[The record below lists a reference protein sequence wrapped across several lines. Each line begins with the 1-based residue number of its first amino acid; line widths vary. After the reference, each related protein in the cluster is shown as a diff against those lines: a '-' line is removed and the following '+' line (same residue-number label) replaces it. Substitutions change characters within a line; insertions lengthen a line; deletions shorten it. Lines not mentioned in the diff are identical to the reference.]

1 MAGNEIIY
9 TIGFEANTQNVA
21 KQLETVQASLDKIT
35 QFKFNKAVLG
45 DFNSELVKSVQ
56 SAANLKSMLKQ
67 ATDVKTGKLNLT
79 QFRESIERSGKSIKD
94 YAKDMAALGP
104 EGQQAFLQIANAV
117 SASNAPLIQSTK
129 LMNSFWNSLK
139 RTAQFQISTSVYRT
153 LVGGLSSA
161 YRYAQNLNNSLND
174 IRIVTGQSADQMEK
188 FAKKANTAAKELRT
202 TTTDYTNASLIFY
215 QQGLSDEAVKERT
228 DTTIKMANVTK
239 DSAEEVSSYMTAIWN
254 NFDDGSRSLESYADT
269 ITALGAATA
278 SSSAEIAA
286 GLEKFASVAD
296 QIGLS
301 YNYATSALATV
312 VAQTRQSE
320 DVVGTAFKT
329 IFARIQGLNLGE
341 TQEDGTT
348 LNQYSEA
355 LSKVGVNIKDTMG
368 QVKDMDT
375 ILDETGAKWQAL
387 AKDQRIALAQA
398 VAGTRQYTQF
408 MALMDN
414 WDIFKE
420 NLATA
425 ENAEGSLQQQADTF
439 AESWDAARKKVQAS
453 MEGLYDSILDDK
465 FFIDIT
471 NAVAG
476 LISMIQK
483 FTDSLGGMKGVV
495 AGLTALFTTV
505 FKDKIASS
513 ISYASNAMKQLVTDI
528 RGKNNQTK
536 QTFVDEAVNMMG
548 NSAKLDQGEIFSRQ
562 TANMNKL
569 NELANKLSTAD
580 YERLKN
586 QVSLIAELEK
596 QQLIYQEQLE
606 THEKDLQVS
615 KEQYDTLLY
624 SSRNRY
630 GQRADKKGHINLN
643 NDITGTKEIVEDLQ
657 KGQGNNI
664 LQSNNN
670 INLTDLPALMRENSI
685 RQELNKAYR
694 EYNSQKAILDNQLSR
709 EIISQEQYNAELG
722 NQEKILN
729 QTNEAFSMYT
739 TSRITAQSTTELA
752 TLSEEQF
759 STILHKVSQ
768 VEREYGIETNEL
780 IILLQQLRSAEGER
794 AAQLRNQVKIVEERI
809 NREIQYKNSLKATEE
824 AVKSGMGMTNLI
836 SNMSAYYMALTQII
850 STLKIM
856 KDDTAD
862 VSSKIAAFSALI
874 MFSAVPAIKAFMG
887 TLSLIKKLKAGEGLA
902 TALEGLLGV
911 GGGAS
916 LIMALPYLI
925 AIATVLGTIYAIY
938 KAFHKERDNLK
949 DIQKNISNL
958 STQIEEAKNK
968 SEELKNSI
976 SSWEEAR
983 DSIDN
988 LTEGTQ
994 AFVEA
999 LQSAN
1004 DQALALLQDNPDL
1017 WEYMYTDKKGRISF
1031 KEEGL
1036 EKVQKDSVKALN
1048 AMQRMK
1054 LGAQQVETNQKIKA
1068 KAEEIETIPEKINKL
1083 SASANDIRNSSSIV
1097 DQIAN
1102 TSGQVSEEDVI
1113 KTLGKERFE
1122 KSAEEIREYL
1132 TLINQRNKQL
1142 DEYSSLIANSYLS
1155 DNNDIFEQSSEA
1167 EQNYISKKISRKSQN
1182 QIKGATSRLNAKY
1195 KNDDD
1200 LIARFKEEY
1209 GDNIDTSQL
1218 TRENM
1223 LSELA
1228 NKEVYSGD
1236 NINKQIEKLQKAAEG
1251 LQQASKDLGL
1261 SENTLLQAASGD
1273 VSELADTVGTTLPSK
1288 IKDLEKGV
1296 KDALKDE
1303 ITPEIEDIFNNY
1315 DPTQVINNIMTQMSS
1330 AFDAGSAA
1338 IYDFLNNGVFSDENI
1353 AALKEKF
1360 QGIFDFSN
1368 FDNMTN
1374 YEKIESIG
1382 EAQEISINK
1391 RKEALNDYEK
1401 SLNKDYE
1408 EVNKKKNLISD
1419 QVGKDSKA
1427 LDKYTDKLNEIQ
1439 KTLDRI
1445 PKLEEQLG
1453 MKSLISNLQKAT
1465 AHLKSFDNI
1474 AEKISKKGV
1483 IQAEDVADILN
1494 EFPELAAHMTPEIEK
1509 GIVKLDAAG
1518 MKLLQDQKDGNKQII
1533 EENSKGLQE
1542 RIAQE
1547 QEYYLAVSEYIGS
1560 LQAQD
1565 DAKTQH
1571 NISNM
1576 SSAVQSAYEYF
1587 GNELQEDLDKN
1598 LLEQQRS
1605 SDTALEQ
1612 IADANSIGLAAEQQ
1626 GQRSVDA
1633 WNSAFETTASNSYE
1647 MAKTVQQNYTN
1658 MSIPGGQ
1665 LSNSYGGKASKVTT
1679 GEDSSF
1685 NAGKQTDEYKAESR
1699 EQLLERSAYT
1709 SLSAKIND
1717 PKHAHDVLT
1726 PAELAYMRKMPGYE
1740 NLPEGTEVIDLIQ
1753 IKGLNQTVADVNA
1766 AAALAEPGNKKNGG
1780 GGKDSK
1786 GKSDNSKTPDR
1797 IDKKELEHYTEV
1809 NKLLE
1814 RQDDLLSELDTQISR
1829 TFGLKQIDEYEEKI
1843 KGINK
1848 QIDLLDRKTKEA
1860 KGWVKQ
1866 DLADLKE
1873 YQDEMKFTG
1882 LTDLIKIDDKNNIVN
1897 KEEALKTITD
1907 AYNDIVKQFNAKVA
1921 KGEKESDDNPWKFKF
1936 FGKLVTPEEAEK
1948 AYSYF
1953 SDVLGKVE
1961 EDLDVVHQN
1970 ELDRLEALRNK
1981 ADAVLEQVMVRLNT
1995 YKDVKGL
2002 YDTAN
2007 ELGKKIAEAVGS
2019 SLDHELK
2026 SIKLDLGDITT
2037 YGNIKLANNP
2047 LNRNLQEVNEI
2058 RDTYNNLISKMDM
2071 GEISTATFKDKLQE
2085 ISDEAGSTADTL
2097 LGYLELLE
2105 NGVKNVVDDA
2115 KERFESFTSQLEHNS
2130 TILDSAKEI
2139 MELEGLTYK
2148 TSKGYSTIA
2157 KLSQEQVNASVAQAK
2172 LNKQYYEE
2180 MRDAVDKVEAELA
2193 KATEGTEQY
2202 DILKAN
2208 RDALL
2213 EEMNSAQE
2221 AMLSSAQEAMNAAKD
2236 FYTTQIEKAAYE
2248 FGQAVSG
2255 DLGLDLLAQKYQD
2268 YTTIEEEYYD
2278 KVNESY
2284 QINQWNL
2291 KLEKLIDETKT
2302 SAHAKELKNLQDE
2315 IEIRKENNKLNQYD
2329 VTILEKKLA
2338 MLQAQQALEDA
2349 ENAKNSVRLVRD
2361 DQGNWNYQFT
2371 ADQGAIDDAQSQ
2383 YNQAMNDWYNT
2394 AKDQVKNISN
2404 EIVNMK
2410 KEASDAVKEI
2420 YDDLTLTS
2428 EEREAKLEEIRQYY
2442 NERAKYLYAEQK
2454 EAIADMNEA
2463 GSISIDDFSNNYA
2476 EDLIDMAD
2484 NLENFKSNFKNY
2496 FNDCEDALDDYNDT
2510 VDDIA
2515 DESGTNF
2522 KDLKTTIDDVSSSTE
2537 KVQKAGE
2544 SAISSMMRQINSM
2557 IDYTNQWSSMADE
2570 IIRACNAL
2578 NDYQNMAADKANEL
2592 SGNVLGT
2599 EDKGEE
2605 DYAREA
2611 LAAARQG
2618 DATLAFK
2625 QLANR
2630 EAKTGEKNS
2639 DSLVNLIK
2647 AVLSGD
2653 VTAEVIADSVV
2664 REKRKIRDSELS
2676 MFDTGG
2682 YTGDFQSAEGRLA
2695 VLHSKELVLNAD
2707 DTKNILTAVEG
2718 IRTLSPTLLS
2728 TIEKAIDNNSL
2739 IRTDLINGISGK
2751 GTSGGEKVV
2760 QQTVAINATFP
2771 NVSNSSEI
2779 EEALN
2784 NLTNQA
2790 IQYSTND

>member
-1 MAGNEIIY
+1 M
-9 TIGFEANTQNVA
+9 
-21 KQLETVQASLDKIT
+21 
-35 QFKFNKAVLG
+35 
-45 DFNSELVKSVQ
+45 
-56 SAANLKSMLKQ
+56 
-67 ATDVKTGKLNLT
+67 
-79 QFRESIERSGKSIKD
+79 
-94 YAKDMAALGP
+94 
-104 EGQQAFLQIANAV
+104 
-117 SASNAPLIQSTK
+117 
-129 LMNSFWNSLK
+129 
-139 RTAQFQISTSVYRT
+139 
-153 LVGGLSSA
+153 
-161 YRYAQNLNNSLND
+161 
-174 IRIVTGQSADQMEK
+174 
-188 FAKKANTAAKELRT
+188 
-202 TTTDYTNASLIFY
+202 
-215 QQGLSDEAVKERT
+215 
-228 DTTIKMANVTK
+228 
-239 DSAEEVSSYMTAIWN
+239 
-254 NFDDGSRSLESYADT
+254 
-269 ITALGAATA
+269 
-278 SSSAEIAA
+278 
-286 GLEKFASVAD
+286 
-296 QIGLS
+296 
-301 YNYATSALATV
+301 
-312 VAQTRQSE
+312 
-320 DVVGTAFKT
+320 
-329 IFARIQGLNLGE
+329 
-341 TQEDGTT
+341 
-348 LNQYSEA
+348 
-355 LSKVGVNIKDTMG
+355 
-368 QVKDMDT
+368 
-375 ILDETGAKWQAL
+375 
-387 AKDQRIALAQA
+387 
-398 VAGTRQYTQF
+398 
-408 MALMDN
+408 
-414 WDIFKE
+414 
-420 NLATA
+420 
-425 ENAEGSLQQQADTF
+425 
-439 AESWDAARKKVQAS
+439 
-453 MEGLYDSILDDK
+453 
-465 FFIDIT
+465 
-471 NAVAG
+471 
-476 LISMIQK
+476 
-483 FTDSLGGMKGVV
+483 
-495 AGLTALFTTV
+495 
-505 FKDKIASS
+505 
-513 ISYASNAMKQLVTDI
+513 
-528 RGKNNQTK
+528 
-536 QTFVDEAVNMMG
+536 
-548 NSAKLDQGEIFSRQ
+548 
-562 TANMNKL
+562 
-569 NELANKLSTAD
+569 LAN
-580 YERLKN
+580 E
-586 QVSLIAELEK
+586 
-596 QQLIYQEQLE
+596 
-606 THEKDLQVS
+606 
-615 KEQYDTLLY
+615 
-624 SSRNRY
+624 
-630 GQRADKKGHINLN
+630 
-643 NDITGTKEIVEDLQ
+643 
-657 KGQGNNI
+657 
-664 LQSNNN
+664 
-670 INLTDLPALMRENSI
+670 
-685 RQELNKAYR
+685 
-694 EYNSQKAILDNQLSR
+694 
-709 EIISQEQYNAELG
+709 
-722 NQEKILN
+722 
-729 QTNEAFSMYT
+729 
-739 TSRITAQSTTELA
+739 
-752 TLSEEQF
+752 
-759 STILHKVSQ
+759 
-768 VEREYGIETNEL
+768 
-780 IILLQQLRSAEGER
+780 
-794 AAQLRNQVKIVEERI
+794 
-809 NREIQYKNSLKATEE
+809 
-824 AVKSGMGMTNLI
+824 
-836 SNMSAYYMALTQII
+836 
-850 STLKIM
+850 
-856 KDDTAD
+856 
-862 VSSKIAAFSALI
+862 
-874 MFSAVPAIKAFMG
+874 
-887 TLSLIKKLKAGEGLA
+887 
-902 TALEGLLGV
+902 
-911 GGGAS
+911 
-916 LIMALPYLI
+916 
-925 AIATVLGTIYAIY
+925 
-938 KAFHKERDNLK
+938 
-949 DIQKNISNL
+949 
-958 STQIEEAKNK
+958 
-968 SEELKNSI
+968 
-976 SSWEEAR
+976 
-983 DSIDN
+983 
-988 LTEGTQ
+988 
-994 AFVEA
+994 
-999 LQSAN
+999 
-1004 DQALALLQDNPDL
+1004 
-1017 WEYMYTDKKGRISF
+1017 
-1031 KEEGL
+1031 
-1036 EKVQKDSVKALN
+1036 
-1048 AMQRMK
+1048 
-1054 LGAQQVETNQKIKA
+1054 
-1068 KAEEIETIPEKINKL
+1068 
-1083 SASANDIRNSSSIV
+1083 
-1097 DQIAN
+1097 
-1102 TSGQVSEEDVI
+1102 
-1113 KTLGKERFE
+1113 
-1122 KSAEEIREYL
+1122 
-1132 TLINQRNKQL
+1132 
-1142 DEYSSLIANSYLS
+1142 
-1155 DNNDIFEQSSEA
+1155 
-1167 EQNYISKKISRKSQN
+1167 
-1182 QIKGATSRLNAKY
+1182 
-1195 KNDDD
+1195 
-1200 LIARFKEEY
+1200 
-1209 GDNIDTSQL
+1209 
-1218 TRENM
+1218 
-1223 LSELA
+1223 
-1228 NKEVYSGD
+1228 EVYSGD
-1236 NINKQIEKLQKAAEG
+1236 DINKQVEDLQKAAEG
-1251 LQQASKDLGL
+1251 LQQASKELGL

-1273 VSELADTVGTTLPSK
+1273 VSELADAVGTTLPSK

-1296 KDALKDE
+1296 KDALGEDN

-1315 DPTQVINNIMTQMSS
+1315 DPTQVINNIISQSS
-1330 AFDAGSAA
+1330 AAFDTASAA
-1338 IYDFLNNGVFSDENI
+1338 IYDFLDNGVFSDEHI

-1368 FDNMTN
+1368 FEDLST
-1374 YEKIESIG
+1374 YDKIEAIG
-1382 EAQEISINK
+1382 DAQEAAITKQQEAIDDYKKSYQSLFNEQIS
-1391 RKEALNDYEK
+1391 K
-1401 SLNKDYE
+1401 SQAAFGKGDL
-1408 EVNKKKNLISD
+1408 D
-1419 QVGKDSKA
+1419 QVKKIKSSI
-1427 LDKYTDKLNEIQ
+1427 ESMQ
-1439 KTLDRI
+1439 KTLNNLPTLED
-1445 PKLEEQLG
+1445 KLKTDKAQ
-1453 MKSLISNLQKAT
+1453 KNLEKAV
-1465 AHLKSFDNI
+1465 AHLKSWDNVV
-1474 AEKISKKGV
+1474 EKISKKGK
-1483 IQAEDVADILN
+1483 IQANDLAAVLDAMPDLIRYVEIDATKGIAKLN
-1494 EFPELAAHMTPEIEK
+1494 SEGMKKLKDFQAENKAVVTENAQQLQEKIKEEQGLYGALIDYINEAQLAEENRNSAKQSQMSETAKKAYQYFGAELAADLKKNFQEK
-1509 GIVKLDAAG
+1509 QNSENTAMSQISDANEVSAT
-1518 MKLLQDQKDGNKQII
+1518 
-1533 EENSKGLQE
+1533 
-1542 RIAQE
+1542 AQE
-1547 QEYYLAVSEYIGS
+1547 QGKNVAQAWIDAFRTAAQASAVAAKAMNHNQLHYAEENFAADTGNFDGVQPNITAGQASEYKGFENS
-1560 LQAQD
+1560 EG
-1565 DAKTQH
+1565 
-1571 NISNM
+1571 
-1576 SSAVQSAYEYF
+1576 YEDYQKKQK
-1587 GNELQEDLDKN
+1587 E
-1598 LLEQQRS
+1598 EQQTFDSINLRLGDERFANVKW
-1605 SDTALEQ
+1605 SDDQ
-1612 IADANSIGLAAEQQ
+1612 IAFLNSMGFAVEK
-1626 GQRSVDA
+1626 G
-1633 WNSAFETTASNSYE
+1633 ETT
-1647 MAKTVQQNYTN
+1647 
-1658 MSIPGGQ
+1658 G
-1665 LSNSYGGKASKVTT
+1665 
-1679 GEDSSF
+1679 
-1685 NAGKQTDEYKAESR
+1685 
-1699 EQLLERSAYT
+1699 
-1709 SLSAKIND
+1709 
-1717 PKHAHDVLT
+1717 
-1726 PAELAYMRKMPGYE
+1726 
-1740 NLPEGTEVIDLIQ
+1740 
-1753 IKGLNQTVADVNA
+1753 QTVAKYGRDSIIKKAVA
-1766 AAALAEPGNKKNGG
+1766 IAQTSGVGNNEIGG
-1780 GGKDSK
+1780 GGKGSK
-1786 GKSDNSKTPDR
+1786 GGGKSDNSKTPDR

-2037 YGNIKLANNP
+2037 YGNIKIANNP

-2157 KLSQEQVNASVAQAK
+2157 KLSQEQVNSSIAQAK

-2193 KATEGTEQY
+2193 KAAEGTEQY

-2302 SAHAKELKNLQDE
+2302 SAHARELKNLQDE

-2371 ADQGAIDDAQSQ
+2371 ADQGAIDNAQSQ

-2442 NERAKYLYAEQK
+2442 NERAKFLYAEQK

-2463 GSISIDDFSNNYA
+2463 GTASIDDFSNSYA
-2476 EDLIDMAD
+2476 EDLIDMTD

-2630 EAKTGEKNS
+2630 ESKTGEKNS

-2707 DTKNILTAVEG
+2707 DTKNILTAVNG

>member
-139 RTAQFQISTSVYRT
+139 RTAQFQISTTVYRT

-161 YRYAQNLNNSLND
+161 YRYAQNLNSSLND
-174 IRIVTGQSADQMEK
+174 IRIVTGQSAEQMDR
-188 FAKKANTAAKELRT
+188 FAKKANAAAKELRT

-425 ENAEGSLQQQADTF
+425 ENAEGSLQQQADTY

-465 FFIDIT
+465 FFIKMT

-476 LISMIQK
+476 VISIIQK
-483 FTDSLGGMKGVV
+483 FTDSIGGMKGVV
-495 AGLTALFTTV
+495 ASLTALFTTV
-505 FKDKIASS
+505 FKEKIASS
-513 ISYASNAMKQLVTDI
+513 ISYASNAMKQLITDV
-528 RGKNNQTK
+528 RGKNNNFR
-536 QTFVDEAVNMMG
+536 QTFVDEAVNMAG
-548 NSAKLDQGEIFSRQ
+548 GSAKLDQGEIFSRQ

-569 NELANKLSTAD
+569 NELANKLSTSD

-624 SSRNRY
+624 SSKNRY

-643 NDITGTKEIVEDLQ
+643 NDVTGTKEIIENLQ

-670 INLTDLPALMRENSI
+670 INLTDLPALIRENSI

-694 EYNSQKAILDNQLSR
+694 EYNSQKNILDEQLSR
-709 EIISQEQYNAELG
+709 EIISQEQYDAELE
-722 NQEKILN
+722 QQKKILD
-729 QTNEAFSMYT
+729 QTNDAFSVYT
-739 TSRITAQSTTELA
+739 TSRISALDATELA

-780 IILLQQLRSAEGER
+780 IILLQQLRGAEGER
-794 AAQLRNQVKIVEERI
+794 AAQLRNQVKIIEERI
-809 NREIQYKNSLKATEE
+809 NKEIQYKNSLKATEE
-824 AVKSGMGMTNLI
+824 AVRSGMGLTNLVSSI
-836 SNMSAYYMALTQII
+836 SSYTMALTSAI
-850 STLKIM
+850 SIGKIFM
-856 KDDTAD
+856 DDTAD
-862 VSSKIAAFSALI
+862 MSSKIAALSSIF
-874 MFSAVPAIKAFMG
+874 MFTLMPAIKAVTGIF
-887 TLSLIKKLKAGEGLA
+887 SLVKKLKAGEGLA
-902 TALEGLLGV
+902 VALEGLLGV
-911 GGGAS
+911 GGGAA
-916 LIMALPYLI
+916 LIAALSYLI

-938 KAFHKERDNLK
+938 KALHKERDNLK
-949 DIQKNISNL
+949 EIQKNISNI

-976 SSWEEAR
+976 SSWKEAR

-1017 WEYMYTDKKGRISF
+1017 WEYMYTDEKGRISF

-1036 EKVQKDSVKALN
+1036 KKVQKDNTKALN
-1048 AMQRMK
+1048 SMQRMK
-1054 LGAQQVETNQKIKA
+1054 LGAQQIETNQKIKA
-1068 KAEEIETIPEKINKL
+1068 KAEEIETWTETLNKNI
-1083 SASANDIRNSSSIV
+1083 ASKAGKHQYSSIV

-1102 TSGQVSEEDVI
+1102 TSGQVSEEDAI

-1167 EQNYISKKISRKSQN
+1167 EQNYISKKISQKSQN
-1182 QIKGATSRLNAKY
+1182 QIKGATSRLNTKY

-1200 LIARFKEEY
+1200 LIEHFKEIY

-1228 NKEVYSGD
+1228 NEEVYSGD
-1236 NINKQIEKLQKAAEG
+1236 DINKQVEDLQKAAEG
-1251 LQQASKDLGL
+1251 LQQASKELGL

-1273 VSELADTVGTTLPSK
+1273 VSELADAVGTTLPSK

-1296 KDALKDE
+1296 KDALGEDN

-1315 DPTQVINNIMTQMSS
+1315 DPAQVINNIISQSS
-1330 AFDAGSAA
+1330 AAFDTASAA
-1338 IYDFLNNGVFSDENI
+1338 IYDFLDNGVFSDEHI

-1368 FDNMTN
+1368 FEDLST
-1374 YEKIESIG
+1374 YDKIEAIG
-1382 EAQEISINK
+1382 DAQEAAITKQQEAIDDYKKSYQSLFNEQIS
-1391 RKEALNDYEK
+1391 K
-1401 SLNKDYE
+1401 SQAAFGKGDL
-1408 EVNKKKNLISD
+1408 D
-1419 QVGKDSKA
+1419 QVRKIKSSI
-1427 LDKYTDKLNEIQ
+1427 ESMQ
-1439 KTLDRI
+1439 KTLNNLPTLED
-1445 PKLEEQLG
+1445 KLKTDKAQ
-1453 MKSLISNLQKAT
+1453 KNLEKAV
-1465 AHLKSFDNI
+1465 AHLKSWDNVV
-1474 AEKISKKGV
+1474 EKISKKGK
-1483 IQAEDVADILN
+1483 IQANDLAAVLDAMPDLIRYVEIDATKGIAKLN
-1494 EFPELAAHMTPEIEK
+1494 SEGMKKLKDFQAENKAVVTENAQQLQEKIKEEQGLYGALIDYINEAQLAEENRNSAKQSQMSETAKKAYQYFGAELAADLKKNFQEK
-1509 GIVKLDAAG
+1509 QNSENTAMSQISDANEVSAT
-1518 MKLLQDQKDGNKQII
+1518 
-1533 EENSKGLQE
+1533 
-1542 RIAQE
+1542 AQE
-1547 QEYYLAVSEYIGS
+1547 QGKNVAQAWIDAFRTAAQASAVAAQAMNHNQLHYAEENFSADTGNFDGVQPNITAGQASEYKGFENS
-1560 LQAQD
+1560 EG
-1565 DAKTQH
+1565 
-1571 NISNM
+1571 
-1576 SSAVQSAYEYF
+1576 YEDYQKKQK
-1587 GNELQEDLDKN
+1587 E
-1598 LLEQQRS
+1598 EQQTFDSINLRLGDERFANVKW
-1605 SDTALEQ
+1605 SDDQ
-1612 IADANSIGLAAEQQ
+1612 IAFLNSMGFAVEK
-1626 GQRSVDA
+1626 G
-1633 WNSAFETTASNSYE
+1633 ETT
-1647 MAKTVQQNYTN
+1647 
-1658 MSIPGGQ
+1658 G
-1665 LSNSYGGKASKVTT
+1665 
-1679 GEDSSF
+1679 
-1685 NAGKQTDEYKAESR
+1685 
-1699 EQLLERSAYT
+1699 
-1709 SLSAKIND
+1709 
-1717 PKHAHDVLT
+1717 
-1726 PAELAYMRKMPGYE
+1726 
-1740 NLPEGTEVIDLIQ
+1740 
-1753 IKGLNQTVADVNA
+1753 QTVAKYGRDSIIKKAVA
-1766 AAALAEPGNKKNGG
+1766 IAQTSGVGNNEIGG
-1780 GGKDSK
+1780 GGKGSK
-1786 GKSDNSKTPDR
+1786 GGGKSDNSKTPDR

-2037 YGNIKLANNP
+2037 YGNIKIANNP

-2157 KLSQEQVNASVAQAK
+2157 KLSQEQVNSSIAQAK

-2476 EDLIDMAD
+2476 EDLIDMTD

-2544 SAISSMMRQINSM
+2544 SAISSMMHQINSM

-2630 EAKTGEKNS
+2630 ESKTGEKNS

-2707 DTKNILTAVEG
+2707 DTKNILTAVDG

>member
-21 KQLETVQASLDKIT
+21 KQLETVQTSLDKIT

-161 YRYAQNLNNSLND
+161 YRYAQNLNSSLND
-174 IRIVTGQSADQMEK
+174 IRIVTGQSAEQMER
-188 FAKKANTAAKELRT
+188 FAKKANAAAKELRT

-329 IFARIQGLNLGE
+329 IFARIQGLNLGK

-368 QVKDMDT
+368 QVKNMDT

-425 ENAEGSLQQQADTF
+425 ENAEGSLQQQANTY

-465 FFIDIT
+465 FFIKTT

-483 FTDSLGGMKGVV
+483 FTDSIGGMKGVV
-495 AGLTALFTTV
+495 AGLTVLFTTV
-505 FKDKIASS
+505 FKDKIANS
-513 ISYASNAMKQLVTDI
+513 IAYATNSMRQLLSNVS
-528 RGKNNQTK
+528 GKNSNFKSETA
-536 QTFVDEAVNMMG
+536 DAAVNTYKVG
-548 NSAKLDQGEIFSRQ
+548 ASLDPAEIYSRQ
-562 TANMNKL
+562 VYNLSKVNEVEDKISKEDAERLKNNVLITAEIEKQALRYQEQQQVAQQDAKKARLGYNLLLSQGQDDKD
-569 NELANKLSTAD
+569 NKLSTAKIKIKGRGD
-580 YERLKN
+580 LYDTVKGLKTSEGKSLVQGSKGYFKLADLPELIKLNAAQEQMNKAVVKYNEALKQLDPQSAEYTQQLERLKEKLKEVFMQFESQGQAIKDLEN
-586 QVSLIAELEK
+586 PMEKATLSGKDFATILELVQDKSKTYSKNVDDIIAKLRELADAEEDVANSTSNRLDYEQTAEDRDNDLDEQIRGAIRDNDTIEDGYVNVTRAVASYSMAITTAVSSLKILGDETESFSSKLMALSSLIAF
-596 QQLIYQEQLE
+596 
-606 THEKDLQVS
+606 TGPQVIS
-615 KEQYDTLLY
+615 LVKGV
-624 SSRNRY
+624 SS
-630 GQRADKKGHINLN
+630 L
-643 NDITGTKEIVEDLQ
+643 TKALAA
-657 KGQGNNI
+657 GQGMM
-664 LQSNNN
+664 
-670 INLTDLPALMRENSI
+670 A
-685 RQELNKAYR
+685 
-694 EYNSQKAILDNQLSR
+694 
-709 EIISQEQYNAELG
+709 
-722 NQEKILN
+722 
-729 QTNEAFSMYT
+729 
-739 TSRITAQSTTELA
+739 
-752 TLSEEQF
+752 
-759 STILHKVSQ
+759 
-768 VEREYGIETNEL
+768 
-780 IILLQQLRSAEGER
+780 
-794 AAQLRNQVKIVEERI
+794 
-809 NREIQYKNSLKATEE
+809 
-824 AVKSGMGMTNLI
+824 
-836 SNMSAYYMALTQII
+836 ALTAATG
-850 STLKIM
+850 SAG
-856 KDDTAD
+856 TA
-862 VSSKIAAFSALI
+862 AA
-874 MFSAVPAIKAFMG
+874 
-887 TLSLIKKLKAGEGLA
+887 
-902 TALEGLLGV
+902 
-911 GGGAS
+911 
-916 LIMALPYLI
+916 IMALIPPLTVI
-925 AIATVLGTIYAIY
+925 LAILGAIYATWKLLHIEQD
-938 KAFHKERDNLK
+938 KNKKITQALQEQT
-949 DIQKNISNL
+949 QK
-958 STQIEEAKNK
+958 TQEAKQASDDLK
-968 SEELKNSI
+968 SSI
-976 SSWEEAR
+976 ESYQDAR
-983 DSIDN
+983 KALDS

-994 AFVEA
+994 EFTDA
-999 LQSAN
+999 LQEAN
-1004 DQALALLQDNPDL
+1004 SQAMDLLTNNSDL
-1017 WEYMYTDKKGRISF
+1017 WQYAYTDEKGRISF
-1031 KEEGL
+1031 TDKGL
-1036 EKVQKDSVKALN
+1036 AQIQKDAQENFEKQQRQQLNLQQSKLKSDVAAKREQIRYKSGLGYTVGQKSDHDGGKENISHMGLIDDYAQGKITIDDFEEQASKVGVDYEKYSETIKQYVNMVQALD
-1048 AMQRMK
+1048 K
-1054 LGAQQVETNQKIKA
+1054 QVETINPLIAKSELSSKIEGFSEKSQAVQGYIASQMSQSVNDKIKNTQ
-1068 KAEEIETIPEKINKL
+1068 KVYKTKSGIQDELVNTYGYTTEDLENLDKDTL
-1083 SASANDIRNSSSIV
+1083 S
-1097 DQIAN
+1097 
-1102 TSGQVSEEDVI
+1102 
-1113 KTLGKERFE
+1113 
-1122 KSAEEIREYL
+1122 
-1132 TLINQRNKQL
+1132 
-1142 DEYSSLIANSYLS
+1142 
-1155 DNNDIFEQSSEA
+1155 
-1167 EQNYISKKISRKSQN
+1167 
-1182 QIKGATSRLNAKY
+1182 
-1195 KNDDD
+1195 
-1200 LIARFKEEY
+1200 
-1209 GDNIDTSQL
+1209 
-1218 TRENM
+1218 NM
-1223 LSELA
+1223 LA
-1228 NKEVYSGD
+1228 NEEVYSGD
-1236 NINKQIEKLQKAAEG
+1236 DINKQVEDLQKAAEG
-1251 LQQASKDLGL
+1251 LQEASKTLGL

-1273 VSELADTVGTTLPSK
+1273 VSELADAVGTTLPSK

-1296 KDALKDE
+1296 KDALGEDN

-1315 DPTQVINNIMTQMSS
+1315 DSAQVINNIISQSS
-1330 AFDAGSAA
+1330 AAFDTASAA
-1338 IYDFLNNGVFSDENI
+1338 IYDFLDNGVFSDEHI

-1368 FDNMTN
+1368 FDDLST
-1374 YEKIESIG
+1374 YEKIEAIG
-1382 EAQEISINK
+1382 NAQEAAITKQQEAIEDYKKSYQSLFNEQIS
-1391 RKEALNDYEK
+1391 K
-1401 SLNKDYE
+1401 SQAAFGKGDL
-1408 EVNKKKNLISD
+1408 D
-1419 QVGKDSKA
+1419 QVKKIKSSI
-1427 LDKYTDKLNEIQ
+1427 ESMQ
-1439 KTLDRI
+1439 KTLNNLPTLED
-1445 PKLEEQLG
+1445 KLKTDKAQ
-1453 MKSLISNLQKAT
+1453 KNLEKAV
-1465 AHLKSFDNI
+1465 AHLKSWDNVV
-1474 AEKISKKGV
+1474 EKISKKGK
-1483 IQAEDVADILN
+1483 IQANDLAAVLDAIPDLIRYVEIDAAKGIAKLN
-1494 EFPELAAHMTPEIEK
+1494 SEGMKKLKDFQAENKAVVTENAQQLQEKIKEEQGLYGALIDYINEAQLAEENRNSAKQSQMSETAKKAYQYFGAELAADLQKNFQEK
-1509 GIVKLDAAG
+1509 QNSENTAMSQISDANEVSAT
-1518 MKLLQDQKDGNKQII
+1518 
-1533 EENSKGLQE
+1533 
-1542 RIAQE
+1542 AQE
-1547 QEYYLAVSEYIGS
+1547 QGKNVAQAWIDAFKTAAQASAVAAQAMNHNQLHYAEENFAADTGNFDGVQPNITAGQASEYKGFENS
-1560 LQAQD
+1560 EG
-1565 DAKTQH
+1565 
-1571 NISNM
+1571 
-1576 SSAVQSAYEYF
+1576 YEDYQKKQK
-1587 GNELQEDLDKN
+1587 E
-1598 LLEQQRS
+1598 EQQTFDSINLRLGDERFANVKW
-1605 SDTALEQ
+1605 SDDQ
-1612 IADANSIGLAAEQQ
+1612 IAFLNSMGFAVEK
-1626 GQRSVDA
+1626 G
-1633 WNSAFETTASNSYE
+1633 ETTGQTI
-1647 MAKTVQQNYTN
+1647 AKYGRD
-1658 MSIPGGQ
+1658 SIIK
-1665 LSNSYGGKASKVTT
+1665 KAV
-1679 GEDSSF
+1679 
-1685 NAGKQTDEYKAESR
+1685 AVAQTSG
-1699 EQLLERSAYT
+1699 
-1709 SLSAKIND
+1709 
-1717 PKHAHDVLT
+1717 V
-1726 PAELAYMRKMPGYE
+1726 
-1740 NLPEGTEVIDLIQ
+1740 
-1753 IKGLNQTVADVNA
+1753 
-1766 AAALAEPGNKKNGG
+1766 GNNEIGG
-1780 GGKDSK
+1780 GGKGSK
-1786 GKSDNSKTPDR
+1786 GGGKSDNSKTPDR

-2037 YGNIKLANNP
+2037 YGNIKIANNP

-2157 KLSQEQVNASVAQAK
+2157 KLSQEQVNSSIAQAK

-2180 MRDAVDKVEAELA
+2180 MRDAVDKVETELA

-2221 AMLSSAQEAMNAAKD
+2221 AMLSSAKEAMDAAKE

-2329 VTILEKKLA
+2329 ITILEKKLA

-2463 GSISIDDFSNNYA
+2463 GNVSIDDFSNNYA
-2476 EDLIDMAD
+2476 EDLIDMTD

-2544 SAISSMMRQINSM
+2544 SAVSSMMRQINSM

-2630 EAKTGEKNS
+2630 ESKTGEKNS

>member
-153 LVGGLSSA
+153 LVSGLSSA
-161 YRYAQNLNNSLND
+161 YRYAQNLNSSLND
-174 IRIVTGQSADQMEK
+174 IRIVTGQSAEQMER

-348 LNQYSEA
+348 LNKYSEA
-355 LSKVGVNIKDTMG
+355 LAKVGVNIKDTMG

-375 ILDETGAKWQAL
+375 ILDETGTKWQTL

-425 ENAEGSLQQQADTF
+425 ENAEGSLQQQADIY

-465 FFIDIT
+465 FFITTT

-505 FKDKIASS
+505 FKNKIANS
-513 ISYASNAMKQLVTDI
+513 ISYAANAMKQLITDA
-528 RGKNNQTK
+528 RGKDNQFK
-536 QTFVDEAVNMMG
+536 QQMVDAAINQ
-548 NSAKLDQGEIFSRQ
+548 NRSSSLDQGEIYSRQ
-562 TANMNKL
+562 VAYMNKL
-569 NELANKLSTAD
+569 NLLSSKISEYD

-586 QVSLIAELEK
+586 QISLVAELEK
-596 QQLIYQEQLE
+596 QELSYQEQAATQKEIFNNTSQQYQMLLNINKNRQNE
-606 THEKDLQVS
+606 LLNKTSINIKDNASQSAFNKIQKDFIDINTNQKMVDNLGNFNVTALPSLIQENNIRKELNAAIDIYNAKEKELKQQLDANKIS
-615 KEQYDTLLY
+615 ADEYNTAMAKEKEILAELNTNIERQTKTQID
-624 SSRNRY
+624 
-630 GQRADKKGHINLN
+630 LN
-643 NDITGTKEIVEDLQ
+643 NIK
-657 KGQGNNI
+657 KFNI
-664 LQSNNN
+664 LEEQEYVAIAQEVIRVLKEEGMSE
-670 INLTDLPALMRENSI
+670 TDLLHIIGQLNSASAEN
-685 RQELNKAYR
+685 
-694 EYNSQKAILDNQLSR
+694 
-709 EIISQEQYNAELG
+709 
-722 NQEKILN
+722 
-729 QTNEAFSMYT
+729 
-739 TSRITAQSTTELA
+739 
-752 TLSEEQF
+752 
-759 STILHKVSQ
+759 
-768 VEREYGIETNEL
+768 TNEL
-780 IILLQQLRSAEGER
+780 RQN
-794 AAQLRNQVKIVEERI
+794 AAARVENTNANQRLVTSM
-809 NREIQYKNSLKATEE
+809 REMNEVTKAQGFVNLT
-824 AVKSGMGMTNLI
+824 SNITGYTMGL
-836 SNMSAYYMALTQII
+836 
-850 STLKIM
+850 
-856 KDDTAD
+856 
-862 VSSKIAAFSALI
+862 
-874 MFSAVPAIKAFMG
+874 FSAVNAIKTFNNEESTTSDKIQATIFGLM
-887 TLSLIKKLKAGEGLA
+887 TLIPLMTKFASVYGATRAAGASVGKGIITALLGEGAIGFL
-902 TALEGLLGV
+902 TA
-911 GGGAS
+911 A
-916 LIMALPYLI
+916 IPYLI
-925 AIATVLGTIYAIY
+925 IIGTTLGLIYAIY
-938 KAFHKERDNLK
+938 KAFHKERDSLK

-968 SEELKNSI
+968 SEELKNNI
-976 SSWEEAR
+976 SSWEDAR

-1036 EKVQKDSVKALN
+1036 EKVQENNTKALN

-1054 LGAQQVETNQKIKA
+1054 LGAQQIEANQKVKA
-1068 KAEEIETIPEKINKL
+1068 KAEEIRTSGEKISRWFN
-1083 SASANDIRNSSSIV
+1083 SAPNNLRDIFDEIGDTSE
-1097 DQIAN
+1097 QI
-1102 TSGQVSEEDVI
+1102 SEEDVI
-1113 KTLGKERFE
+1113 KQIGKDRFE
-1122 KSAEEIREYL
+1122 QSADNIRGYIK
-1132 TLINQRNKQL
+1132 LINQRNNQS
-1142 DEYSSLIANSYLS
+1142 DYNSLIANSYLS

-1167 EQNYISKKISRKSQN
+1167 EQNYISKKISEQNSEKIKKSVN
-1182 QIKGATSRLNAKY
+1182 NLNTKY

-1200 LIARFKEEY
+1200 LIAHFQEEY

-1228 NKEVYSGD
+1228 NKEVYSED
-1236 NINKQIEKLQKAAEG
+1236 DIEKQVEELKQVTEG
-1251 LQQASKDLGL
+1251 LQQASKELGL

-1273 VSELADTVGTTLPSK
+1273 VSELENAVGTTLPSK
-1288 IKDLEKGV
+1288 IKDLEKGA
-1296 KDALKDE
+1296 KNALKDE
-1303 ITPEIEDIFNNY
+1303 LTPEIEDIFNNY
-1315 DPTQVINNIMTQMSS
+1315 DPTQVINNIMTQMSN

-1338 IYDFLNNGVFSDENI
+1338 IYDFLDNGVFSDENI
-1353 AALKEKF
+1353 ATLKEKF

-1368 FDNMTN
+1368 FENLSTYD
-1374 YEKIESIG
+1374 KIESIG
-1382 EAQEISINK
+1382 EAQELTIK
-1391 RKEALNDYEK
+1391 RQKEALEDYKKSYQSFTK
-1401 SLNKDYE
+1401 SLQEQAGDAIKNKDFNQFKE
-1408 EVNKKKNLISD
+1408 IQSSLKNLRKTLDSIPTLEDQLKTKEVKKNLETA
-1419 QVGKDSKA
+1419 V
-1427 LDKYTDKLNEIQ
+1427 
-1439 KTLDRI
+1439 
-1445 PKLEEQLG
+1445 
-1453 MKSLISNLQKAT
+1453 
-1465 AHLKSFDNI
+1465 AHLKSYDSV
-1474 AEKISKKGV
+1474 AEKVSKKGKIEAKDFAAV
-1483 IQAEDVADILN
+1483 LDMM
-1494 EFPELAAHMTPEIEK
+1494 PELARYMELNIEK
-1509 GIVKLDAAG
+1509 GYAKLNSEG
-1518 MKLLQDQKDGNKQII
+1518 MKKLQNFQKENKQAVID
-1533 EENSKGLQE
+1533 NSKTLLDQ
-1542 RIAQE
+1542 ITKE
-1547 QEYYLAVSEYIGS
+1547 QEYYGALVDYINT
-1560 LQAQD
+1560 
-1565 DAKTQH
+1565 AKNAETNRNKQKVLE
-1571 NISNM
+1571 M
-1576 SSAVQSAYEYF
+1576 SDTVKKAYEYF
-1587 GNELQEDLDKN
+1587 G
-1598 LLEQQRS
+1598 
-1605 SDTALEQ
+1605 
-1612 IADANSIGLAAEQQ
+1612 
-1626 GQRSVDA
+1626 
-1633 WNSAFETTASNSYE
+1633 
-1647 MAKTVQQNYTN
+1647 
-1658 MSIPGGQ
+1658 
-1665 LSNSYGGKASKVTT
+1665 
-1679 GEDSSF
+1679 
-1685 NAGKQTDEYKAESR
+1685 
-1699 EQLLERSAYT
+1699 
-1709 SLSAKIND
+1709 
-1717 PKHAHDVLT
+1717 
-1726 PAELAYMRKMPGYE
+1726 AELAEDLQKNFDEQTNATNTAQSQINDSNQAGQAAQEQAQRAADSWDSAFQIIAESSATNMRAVTHNMLTAGTSDFAGETGTSVTHSVNGQSTNSKYE
-1740 NLPEGTEVIDLIQ
+1740 GWNGSDAQKDYSKQLNAQQLQLNSMKARFTDANWANKKILDSDREMYTWLTGKTLSKDAVYGDEVAQ
-1753 IKGLNQTVADVNA
+1753 SGLNQLNENEKA
-1766 AAALAEPGNKKNGG
+1766 AMLLGDQGNTPIGG
-1780 GGKDSK
+1780 GGGGGSK
-1786 GKSDNSKTPDR
+1786 GGGKSDNSKTPDR

-1860 KGWVKQ
+1860 QGWVKQ

-1907 AYNDIVKQFNAKVA
+1907 AYNDIVKQFNEKVA
-1921 KGEKESDDNPWKFKF
+1921 KGEKESDDNPWKFDF
-1936 FGKLVTPEEAEK
+1936 FGKQVTPEEAEK

-1961 EDLDVVHQN
+1961 EDLDVIHQN

-1995 YKDVKGL
+1995 YKEVKEL

-2071 GEISTATFKDKLQE
+2071 GEISTVTFKDKLQE

-2157 KLSQEQVNASVAQAK
+2157 KLSQEQVNSSVAQAK
-2172 LNKQYYEE
+2172 LNKQFYEE
-2180 MRDAVDKVEAELA
+2180 MRDAVDKVETELA

-2463 GSISIDDFSNNYA
+2463 GSVSIDDFSNNYA
-2476 EDLIDMAD
+2476 EDLIDMTD

-2537 KVQKAGE
+2537 KAQKAGE

-2599 EDKGEE
+2599 DDKGET

-2639 DSLVNLIK
+2639 DSLINLIR

-2653 VTAEVIADSVV
+2653 DTAGIIADSVV

>member
-161 YRYAQNLNNSLND
+161 YRYAQNLNSSLND
-174 IRIVTGQSADQMEK
+174 IRIVTGQSAEQMDR
-188 FAKKANTAAKELRT
+188 FAKKANAAAKELRT

-228 DTTIKMANVTK
+228 DITIKMANVTK
-239 DSAEEVSSYMTAIWN
+239 DSTEEVSSYMTAIWN

-368 QVKDMDT
+368 QVKDMDI
-375 ILDETGAKWQAL
+375 ILDETGSKWQAL

-414 WDIFKE
+414 WDIFKK

-465 FFIDIT
+465 FFIKMT

-476 LISMIQK
+476 VISMVQK
-483 FTDSLGGMKGVV
+483 FTDSIGGMKGVV

-505 FKDKIASS
+505 FKNKIANS
-513 ISYASNAMKQLVTDI
+513 ISYAANAMKQLITDAK
-528 RGKNNQTK
+528 GKDKEFK
-536 QTFVDEAVNMMG
+536 QNVVDAAVNNYKSG
-548 NSAKLDQGEIFSRQ
+548 AALDQGEIYSRQ
-562 TANMNKL
+562 TYNLNKI
-569 NELANKLSTAD
+569 NELGDKISTNEK
-580 YERLKN
+580 ERLKN
-586 QVSLIAELEK
+586 EVLLTAEIEK
-596 QQLIYQEQLE
+596 QVLSYQEQQKVFQKDAKNAKISYDLALSQGNKNTANAKINVKGKGNIYNTVKDFNSVQVYKSGDIKLSQIPHLIKENAVREQLNKSIKEYKDQLNLLNKTDSDYQQKVEQLQLKLNNTKDAFDQLKGVTLDFNHLE
-606 THEKDLQVS
+606 NLSTLDTKDFVQILKMVGQEATKYGVEAKDLTTILR
-615 KEQYDTLLY
+615 E
-624 SSRNRY
+624 
-630 GQRADKKGHINLN
+630 
-643 NDITGTKEIVEDLQ
+643 
-657 KGQGNNI
+657 
-664 LQSNNN
+664 LQSAEEGDAEATEKQ
-670 INLTDLPALMRENSI
+670 IAIKQQAIEQLKKTEEEIERMK
-685 RQELNKAYR
+685 NKSSMARGFTTLVSGISSYTM
-694 EYNSQKAILDNQLSR
+694 AISTA
-709 EIISQEQYNAELG
+709 ISST
-722 NQEKILN
+722 KIL
-729 QTNEAFSMYT
+729 T
-739 TSRITAQSTTELA
+739 
-752 TLSEEQF
+752 
-759 STILHKVSQ
+759 
-768 VEREYGIETNEL
+768 
-780 IILLQQLRSAEGER
+780 
-794 AAQLRNQVKIVEERI
+794 
-809 NREIQYKNSLKATEE
+809 
-824 AVKSGMGMTNLI
+824 
-836 SNMSAYYMALTQII
+836 
-850 STLKIM
+850 
-856 KDDTAD
+856 DDTAD
-862 VSSKIAAFSALI
+862 FSSKLMALNSLL
-874 MFSAVPAIKAFMG
+874 MFTGPQL
-887 TLSLIKKLKAGEGLA
+887 LSLGTGIVKF
-902 TALEGLLGV
+902 
-911 GGGAS
+911 GAS
-916 LIMALPYLI
+916 LKGGATLVAALSEAIGPEVLGALSMALPVVLTI
-925 AIATVLGTIYAIY
+925 AATIATIYGIWKAI
-938 KAFHKERDNLK
+938 HKERENYK
-949 DIQKNISNL
+949 DLTKDLEEQTQK
-958 STQIEEAKNK
+958 TQEAKQAADDLK
-968 SEELKNSI
+968 SSI
-976 SSWEEAR
+976 ESYKDAR
-983 DSIDN
+983 KALDS

-994 AFVEA
+994 EFTEA
-999 LQSAN
+999 LQEAN
-1004 DQALALLQDNPDL
+1004 NQAMELLSNNPDL
-1017 WEYMYTDKKGRISF
+1017 WQYAYTNEKGRINLTDEGLDKAQKDAQENFEKQQRQQLNTQQSQLKAQTKAKRETLRDKIGFTFSKSGEISENMDALDKYVNGEMSIEKLEELF
-1031 KEEGL
+1031 KEANIDFSKYKQDIDDYKSLSEGL
-1036 EKVQKDSVKALN
+1036 EQKTDLIGSLISKSALN
-1048 AMQRMK
+1048 SHVESFSNNSQSVQGYIANKMSQSVRDKTDELMQQYAGSLQPSTAGGDNGK
-1054 LGAQQVETNQKIKA
+1054 TVK
-1068 KAEEIETIPEKINKL
+1068 NKL
-1083 SASANDIRNSSSIV
+1083 IEEY
-1097 DQIAN
+1097 
-1102 TSGQVSEEDVI
+1102 GYSEEDL
-1113 KTLGKERFE
+1113 KGQ
-1122 KSAEEIREYL
+1122 KSDVLA
-1132 TLINQRNKQL
+1132 
-1142 DEYSSLIANSYLS
+1142 S
-1155 DNNDIFEQSSEA
+1155 
-1167 EQNYISKKISRKSQN
+1167 
-1182 QIKGATSRLNAKY
+1182 
-1195 KNDDD
+1195 
-1200 LIARFKEEY
+1200 
-1209 GDNIDTSQL
+1209 
-1218 TRENM
+1218 M
-1223 LSELA
+1223 LA
-1228 NKEVYSGD
+1228 NEEVYSDTDG
-1236 NINKQIEKLQKAAEG
+1236 IEKQVEELQKAAES

-1273 VSELADTVGTTLPSK
+1273 VSELANAVSTTLPNEIQRLK
-1288 IKDLEKGV
+1288 EGV
-1296 KDALKDE
+1296 YAVLKDE
-1303 ITPEIEDIFNNY
+1303 NITPELDNIFKNY
-1315 DPTQVINNIMTQMSS
+1315 DVTQVVNNILSITHQ
-1330 AFDAGSAA
+1330 ALDAADTA
-1338 IYDFLNNGVFSDENI
+1338 IADFLDNGVFSDENI
-1353 AALKEKF
+1353 ENLKEKF
-1360 QGIFDFSN
+1360 SGIFDLSN
-1368 FDNMTN
+1368 LDKMSTA
-1374 YEKIESIG
+1374 EKIEQIG
-1382 EAQEISINK
+1382 LAQDAAVKKQENAINSL
-1391 RKEALNDYEK
+1391 EQ
-1401 SLNKDYE
+1401 SLNKDKDKITKGATDLKVLETYN
-1408 EVNKKKNLISD
+1408 NKLKTIKENLEKIPTLREALETEKAKNDLE
-1419 QVGKDSKA
+1419 KA
-1427 LDKYTDKLNEIQ
+1427 AM
-1439 KTLDRI
+1439 
-1445 PKLEEQLG
+1445 QL
-1453 MKSLISNLQKAT
+1453 KQC
-1465 AHLKSFDNI
+1465 DNVF
-1474 AEKISKKGV
+1474 EKISKKGV
-1483 IQAEDVADILN
+1483 IQAKDVAAVLDA
-1494 EFPELAAHMTPEIEK
+1494 FPELGRYMSVDMAKGVAKIGTAGVKAA
-1509 GIVKLDAAG
+1509 
-1518 MKLLQDQKDGNKQII
+1518 KQIQSEAKKTL
-1533 EENSKGLQE
+1533 EENAKVLQE
-1542 RIAQE
+1542 KIAQE
-1547 QEYYLAVSEYIGS
+1547 QEYYGALVDYNELIKANENKKNQALING
-1560 LQAQD
+1560 LQGVTL
-1565 DAKTQH
+1565 K
-1571 NISNM
+1571 
-1576 SSAVQSAYEYF
+1576 AYQYF
-1587 GNELQEDLDKN
+1587 GEQLASDLDKN
-1598 LLEQQRS
+1598 LKEQLNSQN
-1605 SDTALEQ
+1605 TALNQ
-1612 IADANSIGLAAEQQ
+1612 IADQNSIGLSAEQQ
-1626 GQRSVDA
+1626 SQRSMDA
-1633 WNSAFETTASNSYE
+1633 WNSAFENIANNSLNMGE
-1647 MAKTVQQNYTN
+1647 TVQHNFLN
-1658 MSIPGGQ
+1658 MFNPFGSFK
-1665 LSNSYGGKASKVTT
+1665 SYSGTSGTVNKGT
-1679 GEDSSF
+1679 DSSYTS
-1685 NAGKQTDEYKAESR
+1685 GYETDEYKA
-1699 EQLLERSAYT
+1699 
-1709 SLSAKIND
+1709 AKKEND
-1717 PKHAHDVLT
+1717 EHQMSV
-1726 PAELAYMRKMPGYE
+1726 
-1740 NLPEGTEVIDLIQ
+1740 EGTINKVKNSRFASTHLTQLDVANFAEIGLSTTTDDTFSDVIARYGIGVIDKQL
-1753 IKGLNQTVADVNA
+1753 GS
-1766 AAALAEPGNKKNGG
+1766 LAQASSVGNTPIGG
-1780 GGKDSK
+1780 GGKDGK

-1860 KGWVKQ
+1860 QGWVKQ
-1866 DLADLKE
+1866 DLANLKE

-1882 LTDLIKIDDKNNIVN
+1882 LTDLIKIDDKNHIVN

-1907 AYNDIVKQFNAKVA
+1907 AYNDIVKQFNEKVA

-1936 FGKLVTPEEAEK
+1936 FGKLVTPDEAEK

-1961 EDLDVVHQN
+1961 EDLDVLHQN

-1995 YKDVKGL
+1995 YKEVKGL
-2002 YDTAN
+2002 YDTAS

-2157 KLSQEQVNASVAQAK
+2157 KLSQEQVNSSVAQAK

-2213 EEMNSAQE
+2213 EEMNTAQE
-2221 AMLSSAQEAMNAAKD
+2221 AMLSSAKNAMDAAKD

-2442 NERAKYLYAEQK
+2442 NERAKFLYAEQK

-2463 GSISIDDFSNNYA
+2463 GTASIDDFSNSYA
-2476 EDLIDMAD
+2476 EDLIDMTD
-2484 NLENFKSNFKNY
+2484 NLSNFKSNFKNY

-2522 KDLKTTIDDVSSSTE
+2522 KDLQTTIDDVSSSTE

-2544 SAISSMMRQINSM
+2544 SAVSSMMRQINDM

-2639 DSLVNLIK
+2639 DSLVNLIR

-2653 VTAEVIADSVV
+2653 DTAGIIADSVV

-2682 YTGDFQSAEGRLA
+2682 YTGDFQSTEGRLA

-2718 IRTLSPTLLS
+2718 IRTLSPALLS

-2760 QQTVAINATFP
+2760 QQTVSINATFP

>member
-139 RTAQFQISTSVYRT
+139 RTAQYQISTSVYRT

-161 YRYAQNLNNSLND
+161 YRYAQNLNSSLND
-174 IRIVTGQSADQMEK
+174 IRIVTGQSAEQMER
-188 FAKKANTAAKELRT
+188 FAKKANAAAKELRT

-312 VAQTRQSE
+312 VSQTRQSE

-368 QVKDMDT
+368 QVKDMDA

-414 WDIFKE
+414 WDIFKK

-425 ENAEGSLQQQADTF
+425 ENAEGSLQEQANTY

-465 FFIDIT
+465 FFIQMT
-471 NAVAG
+471 NAVAEV
-476 LISMIQK
+476 ISMIQK
-483 FTDSLGGMKGVV
+483 FTDSIGGMKGVV

-505 FKDKIASS
+505 FKNKIANS
-513 ISYASNAMKQLVTDI
+513 ISYAANAMKQLITDA
-528 RGKNNQTK
+528 RGKDKEFK
-536 QTFVDEAVNMMG
+536 QNVVDAAVNNYKSG
-548 NSAKLDQGEIFSRQ
+548 AALDQGEIYSRQ
-562 TANMNKL
+562 TYSLNKI
-569 NELANKLSTAD
+569 NELGDKISANEK
-580 YERLKN
+580 ERLKN
-586 QVSLIAELEK
+586 EVLLTAEIEK
-596 QQLIYQEQLE
+596 QVLSYQEQQKVFQKDAKNAKLSYDLALSQGNKDATNTKINVKGKGNIYNTVKDFNSVQVYKSGDIKLSQIPNLIKENAIREQLNKSIKEYNDQLKLLDKTDSNYQQKVEQLQLKLNNTKDAFDQLRGVTLDFNHLE
-606 THEKDLQVS
+606 NLSTLDTKDFVQILKMVGQEATKYGVDAKDLTVILR
-615 KEQYDTLLY
+615 E
-624 SSRNRY
+624 
-630 GQRADKKGHINLN
+630 
-643 NDITGTKEIVEDLQ
+643 
-657 KGQGNNI
+657 
-664 LQSNNN
+664 LQS
-670 INLTDLPALMRENSI
+670 
-685 RQELNKAYR
+685 
-694 EYNSQKAILDNQLSR
+694 
-709 EIISQEQYNAELG
+709 AEEG
-722 NQEKILN
+722 D
-729 QTNEAFSMYT
+729 
-739 TSRITAQSTTELA
+739 
-752 TLSEEQF
+752 
-759 STILHKVSQ
+759 
-768 VEREYGIETNEL
+768 VE
-780 IILLQQLRSAEGER
+780 
-794 AAQLRNQVKIVEERI
+794 
-809 NREIQYKNSLKATEE
+809 ATEKQIAIKQQAIE
-824 AVKSGMGMTNLI
+824 QLKKTEEEIERMKNIASMERGLTTLVSGI
-836 SNMSAYYMALTQII
+836 SSYTMAI
-850 STLKIM
+850 STAISSTRILT
-856 KDDTAD
+856 DDTAD
-862 VSSKIAAFSALI
+862 FSSKLMALNSLLMFTAPQLFSLGKGITKFGTSLKGGATLANALSEAMGPELFGAISAALPIILTIAA
-874 MFSAVPAIKAFMG
+874 
-887 TLSLIKKLKAGEGLA
+887 
-902 TALEGLLGV
+902 
-911 GGGAS
+911 
-916 LIMALPYLI
+916 
-925 AIATVLGTIYAIY
+925 TVAAIYAMWKLVHQEQEKNEKIT
-938 KAFHKERDNLK
+938 KSLQEQT
-949 DIQKNISNL
+949 QK
-958 STQIEEAKNK
+958 TQEAKQAADDLK
-968 SEELKNSI
+968 SSI
-976 SSWEEAR
+976 ESYQDAR
-983 DSIDN
+983 KALDS

-994 AFVEA
+994 EFTDA
-999 LQSAN
+999 LQEAN
-1004 DQALALLQDNPDL
+1004 NQAMDLLTNNPDL
-1017 WEYMYTDKKGRISF
+1017 WQYAYTDKKGRISF
-1031 KEEGL
+1031 TDKGL
-1036 EKVQKDSVKALN
+1036 TQIQKD
-1048 AMQRMK
+1048 
-1054 LGAQQVETNQKIKA
+1054 AQEN
-1068 KAEEIETIPEKINKL
+1068 
-1083 SASANDIRNSSSIV
+1083 
-1097 DQIAN
+1097 
-1102 TSGQVSEEDVI
+1102 
-1113 KTLGKERFE
+1113 FE
-1122 KSAEEIREYL
+1122 KQQRQQLNLQQSKLKSDVAAKREQI
-1132 TLINQRNKQL
+1132 INQNNLGSTKKWIDGNKTEVSNMGLIDDYAQGKITINDFKKQASEVGIDYKKYSATIEEYVNMVQAL
-1142 DEYSSLIANSYLS
+1142 DKQIEMIDPLIAKSELS
-1155 DNNDIFEQSSEA
+1155 SKIEGFSE
-1167 EQNYISKKISRKSQN
+1167 KSQSVQGYIASQMSQSVN
-1182 QIKGATSRLNAKY
+1182 NKIEDTKKVYKTKSGIQDELVNTYGYATE
-1195 KNDDD
+1195 D
-1200 LIARFKEEY
+1200 LENLDK
-1209 GDNIDTSQL
+1209 DTLS
-1218 TRENM
+1218 NM
-1223 LSELA
+1223 LA
-1228 NKEVYSGD
+1228 NEEVYSGN
-1236 NINKQIEKLQKAAEG
+1236 NINKQVEDLQKAAEG
-1251 LQQASKDLGL
+1251 LQEASKKLDL

-1273 VSELADTVGTTLPSK
+1273 VSELADAVGTTLPSK

-1296 KDALKDE
+1296 KDALGEDN
-1303 ITPEIEDIFNNY
+1303 ITPKIEDIFNKY
-1315 DPTQVINNIMTQMSS
+1315 DPTQVINNIISQSS
-1330 AFDAGSAA
+1330 AAFDTASAA
-1338 IYDFLNNGVFSDENI
+1338 IYDFLDNGVFSDEHI

-1368 FDNMTN
+1368 FENLSTYD
-1374 YEKIESIG
+1374 KIEAIG
-1382 EAQEISINK
+1382 EAQEAAIKKQRDAIDDYKKSYQSLLDDQVSKSQTAARANDLDQLKKIK
-1391 RKEALNDYEK
+1391 TSMESMRKTLNNLPTLEDQLK
-1401 SLNKDYE
+1401 TK
-1408 EVNKKKNLISD
+1408 EVKKNLETA
-1419 QVGKDSKA
+1419 V
-1427 LDKYTDKLNEIQ
+1427 
-1439 KTLDRI
+1439 
-1445 PKLEEQLG
+1445 
-1453 MKSLISNLQKAT
+1453 
-1465 AHLKSFDNI
+1465 AHLKSWDNV
-1474 AEKISKKGV
+1474 AEKISKKGR
-1483 IQAEDVADILN
+1483 IEAKDVSAVLDAMPQLARYMALN
-1494 EFPELAAHMTPEIEK
+1494 IEK
-1509 GIVKLDAAG
+1509 GYAQLNSEGLNKAKEFQKENKKIVTDNSQDLLDTITKEQKYYGALIDYIDAVKAAETDKNNTKIVQMSDVAKQAYTYAGEELATELRKNFNEKSSSGNTAQAQINDENQAGQAGVEQSDRVSKAWDTAFTAIAKSSATNMQAVSYNLQNAGQVGFQAQMGHSEYTSTNNGKESSYTGYAGSEEEAAYQKEQTGQARILDNFIFAATNPSMANLTVTPAQASLYNSLMPGANIEAGKTKYGEINAEKLQNMLVENVDAA
-1518 MKLLQDQKDGNKQII
+1518 M
-1533 EENSKGLQE
+1533 
-1542 RIAQE
+1542 
-1547 QEYYLAVSEYIGS
+1547 
-1560 LQAQD
+1560 
-1565 DAKTQH
+1565 
-1571 NISNM
+1571 
-1576 SSAVQSAYEYF
+1576 
-1587 GNELQEDLDKN
+1587 
-1598 LLEQQRS
+1598 
-1605 SDTALEQ
+1605 
-1612 IADANSIGLAAEQQ
+1612 
-1626 GQRSVDA
+1626 
-1633 WNSAFETTASNSYE
+1633 
-1647 MAKTVQQNYTN
+1647 
-1658 MSIPGGQ
+1658 
-1665 LSNSYGGKASKVTT
+1665 LSG
-1679 GEDSSF
+1679 
-1685 NAGKQTDEYKAESR
+1685 
-1699 EQLLERSAYT
+1699 
-1709 SLSAKIND
+1709 
-1717 PKHAHDVLT
+1717 
-1726 PAELAYMRKMPGYE
+1726 
-1740 NLPEGTEVIDLIQ
+1740 
-1753 IKGLNQTVADVNA
+1753 
-1766 AAALAEPGNKKNGG
+1766 EPGNTPIGG
-1780 GGKDSK
+1780 GGKGSK
-1786 GKSDNSKTPDR
+1786 GGGKSDNSKTPDR

-1936 FGKLVTPEEAEK
+1936 FGKLVTPEDAEK

-2037 YGNIKLANNP
+2037 YGNIKIANNP

-2157 KLSQEQVNASVAQAK
+2157 KLSQEQVNSSIAQAK

-2463 GSISIDDFSNNYA
+2463 GNISIDDFSNNYA
-2476 EDLIDMAD
+2476 EDLIDMTD

-2522 KDLKTTIDDVSSSTE
+2522 KDLKITIDDVSSSTE

-2630 EAKTGEKNS
+2630 ESKTGEKNS
-2639 DSLVNLIK
+2639 DSLINLIK

-2751 GTSGGEKVV
+2751 GTSGGEKIV

>member
-153 LVGGLSSA
+153 LVSGLSSA
-161 YRYAQNLNNSLND
+161 YRYAQNLNSSLND
-174 IRIVTGQSADQMEK
+174 IRIVTGQSAEQMER

-348 LNQYSEA
+348 LNKYSEA
-355 LSKVGVNIKDTMG
+355 LAKVGVNIKDTMG

-375 ILDETGAKWQAL
+375 ILDETGTKWQTL

-425 ENAEGSLQQQADTF
+425 ENAEGSLQQQADIY

-465 FFIDIT
+465 FFIKTT

-476 LISMIQK
+476 LISIIQK
-483 FTDSLGGMKGVV
+483 FTDSIGGMKGVV

-505 FKDKIASS
+505 FKNKIANS
-513 ISYASNAMKQLVTDI
+513 ISYAANAMKQLITDA
-528 RGKNNQTK
+528 RGKDNQFK
-536 QTFVDEAVNMMG
+536 QQMVDAAINQ
-548 NSAKLDQGEIFSRQ
+548 NRSSSLDQGEIYSRQ
-562 TANMNKL
+562 VAYMNKL
-569 NELANKLSTAD
+569 NLLSSKISEYD

-586 QVSLIAELEK
+586 QISLVAELEK
-596 QQLIYQEQLE
+596 QELSYQEQAATQKEIFNNTSQQYQMLLNINKNRQNE
-606 THEKDLQVS
+606 LLNKTSINIKDNASQSAFNKIQKDFIDINTNQKMVDNLGNFNVTALPSLIQENNIRKELNAAIDIYNAKEKELKQQLDANKIS
-615 KEQYDTLLY
+615 ADEYNTARAKEKEILAELNTNIERQTKTQID
-624 SSRNRY
+624 
-630 GQRADKKGHINLN
+630 LN
-643 NDITGTKEIVEDLQ
+643 NIK
-657 KGQGNNI
+657 KFNI
-664 LQSNNN
+664 LEEQEYVAIAQEVIRVLKEEGMSE
-670 INLTDLPALMRENSI
+670 TDLLHIIGQLNSASAEN
-685 RQELNKAYR
+685 
-694 EYNSQKAILDNQLSR
+694 
-709 EIISQEQYNAELG
+709 
-722 NQEKILN
+722 
-729 QTNEAFSMYT
+729 
-739 TSRITAQSTTELA
+739 
-752 TLSEEQF
+752 
-759 STILHKVSQ
+759 
-768 VEREYGIETNEL
+768 TNEL
-780 IILLQQLRSAEGER
+780 RQN
-794 AAQLRNQVKIVEERI
+794 AAARVENTNANQRLVTSM
-809 NREIQYKNSLKATEE
+809 REMNEVTKAQGFVNLT
-824 AVKSGMGMTNLI
+824 SNITGYTMGL
-836 SNMSAYYMALTQII
+836 
-850 STLKIM
+850 
-856 KDDTAD
+856 
-862 VSSKIAAFSALI
+862 
-874 MFSAVPAIKAFMG
+874 FSAVNAIKTFNNEESTTSDKIQATIFGLM
-887 TLSLIKKLKAGEGLA
+887 TLIPLMTKFASVYGATRAAGASVGKGIITALLGEGAIGFL
-902 TALEGLLGV
+902 TA
-911 GGGAS
+911 A
-916 LIMALPYLI
+916 IPYLI
-925 AIATVLGTIYAIY
+925 IIGTTLGLIYAIY
-938 KAFHKERDNLK
+938 KAFHKERDSLK

-968 SEELKNSI
+968 SEELKNNI
-976 SSWEEAR
+976 SSWEDAR

-1036 EKVQKDSVKALN
+1036 EKVQENNTKALN

-1054 LGAQQVETNQKIKA
+1054 LGAQQIEANQKVKA
-1068 KAEEIETIPEKINKL
+1068 KAEEIRTSGEKISRWFN
-1083 SASANDIRNSSSIV
+1083 SAPNNLRDIFDEIGDTSE
-1097 DQIAN
+1097 QI
-1102 TSGQVSEEDVI
+1102 SEEDVI
-1113 KTLGKERFE
+1113 KQIGKDRFE
-1122 KSAEEIREYL
+1122 QSADNIRGYIK
-1132 TLINQRNKQL
+1132 LINQRNNQS
-1142 DEYSSLIANSYLS
+1142 DYNSLIANSYLS

-1167 EQNYISKKISRKSQN
+1167 EQNYISKKISEQNSEKIKKSVN
-1182 QIKGATSRLNAKY
+1182 NLNTKY

-1200 LIARFKEEY
+1200 LIAHFQEEY

-1228 NKEVYSGD
+1228 NKEVYSED
-1236 NINKQIEKLQKAAEG
+1236 DIEKQVEELKQVTEG
-1251 LQQASKDLGL
+1251 LQQASKELGL
-1261 SENTLLQAASGD
+1261 AENTLLQAASGD
-1273 VSELADTVGTTLPSK
+1273 VSELENAVGTTLPSK

-1296 KDALKDE
+1296 KNALKDE
-1303 ITPEIEDIFNNY
+1303 LTPEIEDIFNNY
-1315 DPTQVINNIMTQMSS
+1315 DPTQVINNIMTQMSN

-1338 IYDFLNNGVFSDENI
+1338 IYDFLDNGVFSEENI
-1353 AALKEKF
+1353 ATLKEKF

-1368 FDNMTN
+1368 FENLSTYD
-1374 YEKIESIG
+1374 KIESIG
-1382 EAQEISINK
+1382 EAQELTIE
-1391 RKEALNDYEK
+1391 RQKEALEDYKKSYQSFTK
-1401 SLNKDYE
+1401 SLQEQAGDAIKNKDFNQFKE
-1408 EVNKKKNLISD
+1408 IQSSLKNLRKTLDSIPTLEDQLKTKEVKKNLETA
-1419 QVGKDSKA
+1419 V
-1427 LDKYTDKLNEIQ
+1427 
-1439 KTLDRI
+1439 
-1445 PKLEEQLG
+1445 
-1453 MKSLISNLQKAT
+1453 
-1465 AHLKSFDNI
+1465 AHLKSYDSV
-1474 AEKISKKGV
+1474 AEKVSKKGKIEAKDFAAV
-1483 IQAEDVADILN
+1483 LDMM
-1494 EFPELAAHMTPEIEK
+1494 PELARYMELNIEK
-1509 GIVKLDAAG
+1509 GYAKLNSEG
-1518 MKLLQDQKDGNKQII
+1518 MKKLQNFQKENKQAVID
-1533 EENSKGLQE
+1533 NSKTLLDQ
-1542 RIAQE
+1542 ITKE
-1547 QEYYLAVSEYIGS
+1547 QEYYGALVDYINT
-1560 LQAQD
+1560 
-1565 DAKTQH
+1565 AKNAETNRNKQKVLE
-1571 NISNM
+1571 M
-1576 SSAVQSAYEYF
+1576 SDTVKKAYEYF
-1587 GNELQEDLDKN
+1587 G
-1598 LLEQQRS
+1598 
-1605 SDTALEQ
+1605 
-1612 IADANSIGLAAEQQ
+1612 
-1626 GQRSVDA
+1626 
-1633 WNSAFETTASNSYE
+1633 
-1647 MAKTVQQNYTN
+1647 
-1658 MSIPGGQ
+1658 
-1665 LSNSYGGKASKVTT
+1665 
-1679 GEDSSF
+1679 
-1685 NAGKQTDEYKAESR
+1685 
-1699 EQLLERSAYT
+1699 
-1709 SLSAKIND
+1709 
-1717 PKHAHDVLT
+1717 
-1726 PAELAYMRKMPGYE
+1726 AELAEDLQKNFDEQTNATNTAQSQINDSNQAGQAAQEQAQRAADSWDSAFQIIAESSAINMRAVTHNMLTAGTSDFAGETGTSLTHSVNGQSTNSKYE
-1740 NLPEGTEVIDLIQ
+1740 GWNGSDAQKDYSKQLNAQQLQLNSMKARFTDANWANRKILDSDRELYTQLTGKTLSKDAVYGDEVAQ
-1753 IKGLNQTVADVNA
+1753 SGLNQLNENEKA
-1766 AAALAEPGNKKNGG
+1766 AMLLGDQGNTPIGG
-1780 GGKDSK
+1780 GGGGGGGSK
-1786 GKSDNSKTPDR
+1786 GGGKSDNSKTPDR

-1860 KGWVKQ
+1860 QGWVKQ

-1907 AYNDIVKQFNAKVA
+1907 AYNDIVKQFNEKVA
-1921 KGEKESDDNPWKFKF
+1921 KGEKESDDNPWKFDF
-1936 FGKLVTPEEAEK
+1936 FGKQVTPEEAEK

-1961 EDLDVVHQN
+1961 EDLDVIHQN

-1995 YKDVKGL
+1995 YKEVKEL

-2071 GEISTATFKDKLQE
+2071 GEISTVTFKDKLQE

-2157 KLSQEQVNASVAQAK
+2157 KLSQEQVNSSVAQAK
-2172 LNKQYYEE
+2172 LNKQFYEE
-2180 MRDAVDKVEAELA
+2180 MRDAVDKVETELA

-2463 GSISIDDFSNNYA
+2463 GSVSIDDFSNNYA
-2476 EDLIDMAD
+2476 EDLIDMTD

-2537 KVQKAGE
+2537 KAQKAGE

-2599 EDKGEE
+2599 DDKGET

-2639 DSLVNLIK
+2639 DSLINLIR

-2653 VTAEVIADSVV
+2653 DTAGIIADSVV

>member
-161 YRYAQNLNNSLND
+161 YRYAQNLNSSLND
-174 IRIVTGQSADQMEK
+174 IRIVTGQSAEQMDR
-188 FAKKANTAAKELRT
+188 FAKKANAAAKELRT

-425 ENAEGSLQQQADTF
+425 ENAEGSLQQQADTY

-465 FFIDIT
+465 FFIKTT

-569 NELANKLSTAD
+569 NELADKLSTVD

-630 GQRADKKGHINLN
+630 GQSADKKGHINLN
-643 NDITGTKEIVEDLQ
+643 NDTIGTKEIVEDLQ

-739 TSRITAQSTTELA
+739 TSRISAQSTTELA

-768 VEREYGIETNEL
+768 VEREYGVETNEL

-836 SNMSAYYMALTQII
+836 SNMSAYYMALTQTI

-874 MFSAVPAIKAFMG
+874 MFSAVPAIKAFTG

-911 GGGAS
+911 GGGAT
-916 LIMALPYLI
+916 LIAALPYLI

-938 KAFHKERDNLK
+938 KAFHKERDSLK

-968 SEELKNSI
+968 SEELKNNI
-976 SSWEEAR
+976 SSWEDAR

-1036 EKVQKDSVKALN
+1036 EKVQENNTKALN

-1054 LGAQQVETNQKIKA
+1054 LGAQQIEANQKVKA
-1068 KAEEIETIPEKINKL
+1068 KAEEIRTSREKISRWFN
-1083 SASANDIRNSSSIV
+1083 SAPNNLRDIFDEIGDTSE
-1097 DQIAN
+1097 QI
-1102 TSGQVSEEDVI
+1102 SEEDVI
-1113 KTLGKERFE
+1113 KQIGKDRFE
-1122 KSAEEIREYL
+1122 QSADNIREYIK
-1132 TLINQRNKQL
+1132 LINQRNNQS
-1142 DEYSSLIANSYLS
+1142 DYNSLIANSYLS

-1167 EQNYISKKISRKSQN
+1167 EQNYISKKISEQNSEKIKKSVN
-1182 QIKGATSRLNAKY
+1182 NLNTKY

-1200 LIARFKEEY
+1200 LIAHFQEEY

-1228 NKEVYSGD
+1228 NKEVYSED
-1236 NINKQIEKLQKAAEG
+1236 DIEKQVEELKQVTEG

-1261 SENTLLQAASGD
+1261 SENALLQAASGD
-1273 VSELADTVGTTLPSK
+1273 VSELENAVGTTLPSK

-1303 ITPEIEDIFNNY
+1303 LTPEIEDIFNNY
-1315 DPTQVINNIMTQMSS
+1315 DPTQVINNIMTQMSN

-1338 IYDFLNNGVFSDENI
+1338 IYDFLDNGVFSDENI
-1353 AALKEKF
+1353 ATLKEKF

-1368 FDNMTN
+1368 FENLSTYD
-1374 YEKIESIG
+1374 KIESIG
-1382 EAQEISINK
+1382 EAQELTIK
-1391 RKEALNDYEK
+1391 RQKEALEDYKKSYQSFTK
-1401 SLNKDYE
+1401 SLQEQAVDAIKNKDFNQFKE
-1408 EVNKKKNLISD
+1408 IQSSLKNLRKTLDSIPTLEDQLKTKEVKKNLETA
-1419 QVGKDSKA
+1419 V
-1427 LDKYTDKLNEIQ
+1427 
-1439 KTLDRI
+1439 
-1445 PKLEEQLG
+1445 
-1453 MKSLISNLQKAT
+1453 
-1465 AHLKSFDNI
+1465 AHLKSYDSV
-1474 AEKISKKGV
+1474 AEKVSKKGKIEAKDFAAV
-1483 IQAEDVADILN
+1483 LDMM
-1494 EFPELAAHMTPEIEK
+1494 PELARYMELNIEK
-1509 GIVKLDAAG
+1509 GYAKLNSEG
-1518 MKLLQDQKDGNKQII
+1518 MKKLQNFQKENKQAVID
-1533 EENSKGLQE
+1533 NSKTLLDQ
-1542 RIAQE
+1542 ITKE
-1547 QEYYLAVSEYIGS
+1547 QEYYGALVDYINT
-1560 LQAQD
+1560 
-1565 DAKTQH
+1565 AKNAETNRNKQKVLE
-1571 NISNM
+1571 M
-1576 SSAVQSAYEYF
+1576 SDTVKKAYEYF
-1587 GNELQEDLDKN
+1587 G
-1598 LLEQQRS
+1598 
-1605 SDTALEQ
+1605 
-1612 IADANSIGLAAEQQ
+1612 
-1626 GQRSVDA
+1626 
-1633 WNSAFETTASNSYE
+1633 
-1647 MAKTVQQNYTN
+1647 
-1658 MSIPGGQ
+1658 
-1665 LSNSYGGKASKVTT
+1665 
-1679 GEDSSF
+1679 
-1685 NAGKQTDEYKAESR
+1685 
-1699 EQLLERSAYT
+1699 
-1709 SLSAKIND
+1709 
-1717 PKHAHDVLT
+1717 
-1726 PAELAYMRKMPGYE
+1726 AELAEDLQKNFDEQTNATNTAQSQINDSNQAGQAAQEQAQRAADSWDSAFQIIAESSATNMRAVTHNMLTAGTSDFAGETGTPITHSVNGQSTNSKYE
-1740 NLPEGTEVIDLIQ
+1740 GWNGSDAQKDYSKQLNAQQLQLNSMKARFTDANWANRKILDSDRELYTQLTGKTLSKDAVYGDEVVQ
-1753 IKGLNQTVADVNA
+1753 SGLNQLNENEKA
-1766 AAALAEPGNKKNGG
+1766 AMLLGDQGNTPIGG
-1780 GGKDSK
+1780 SGKDSK

-1843 KGINK
+1843 KGIS
-1848 QIDLLDRKTKEA
+1848 
-1860 KGWVKQ
+1860 
-1866 DLADLKE
+1866 
-1873 YQDEMKFTG
+1873 
-1882 LTDLIKIDDKNNIVN
+1882 
-1897 KEEALKTITD
+1897 KTI
-1907 AYNDIVKQFNAKVA
+1907 
-1921 KGEKESDDNPWKFKF
+1921 
-1936 FGKLVTPEEAEK
+1936 
-1948 AYSYF
+1948 
-1953 SDVLGKVE
+1953 
-1961 EDLDVVHQN
+1961 
-1970 ELDRLEALRNK
+1970 
-1981 ADAVLEQVMVRLNT
+1981 
-1995 YKDVKGL
+1995 
-2002 YDTAN
+2002 
-2007 ELGKKIAEAVGS
+2007 
-2019 SLDHELK
+2019 
-2026 SIKLDLGDITT
+2026 
-2037 YGNIKLANNP
+2037 
-2047 LNRNLQEVNEI
+2047 
-2058 RDTYNNLISKMDM
+2058 
-2071 GEISTATFKDKLQE
+2071 
-2085 ISDEAGSTADTL
+2085 
-2097 LGYLELLE
+2097 
-2105 NGVKNVVDDA
+2105 
-2115 KERFESFTSQLEHNS
+2115 
-2130 TILDSAKEI
+2130 
-2139 MELEGLTYK
+2139 
-2148 TSKGYSTIA
+2148 
-2157 KLSQEQVNASVAQAK
+2157 
-2172 LNKQYYEE
+2172 
-2180 MRDAVDKVEAELA
+2180 
-2193 KATEGTEQY
+2193 
-2202 DILKAN
+2202 
-2208 RDALL
+2208 
-2213 EEMNSAQE
+2213 
-2221 AMLSSAQEAMNAAKD
+2221 
-2236 FYTTQIEKAAYE
+2236 
-2248 FGQAVSG
+2248 
-2255 DLGLDLLAQKYQD
+2255 
-2268 YTTIEEEYYD
+2268 
-2278 KVNESY
+2278 
-2284 QINQWNL
+2284 
-2291 KLEKLIDETKT
+2291 
-2302 SAHAKELKNLQDE
+2302 
-2315 IEIRKENNKLNQYD
+2315 
-2329 VTILEKKLA
+2329 
-2338 MLQAQQALEDA
+2338 
-2349 ENAKNSVRLVRD
+2349 
-2361 DQGNWNYQFT
+2361 
-2371 ADQGAIDDAQSQ
+2371 
-2383 YNQAMNDWYNT
+2383 
-2394 AKDQVKNISN
+2394 
-2404 EIVNMK
+2404 
-2410 KEASDAVKEI
+2410 
-2420 YDDLTLTS
+2420 
-2428 EEREAKLEEIRQYY
+2428 
-2442 NERAKYLYAEQK
+2442 
-2454 EAIADMNEA
+2454 
-2463 GSISIDDFSNNYA
+2463 
-2476 EDLIDMAD
+2476 
-2484 NLENFKSNFKNY
+2484 
-2496 FNDCEDALDDYNDT
+2496 
-2510 VDDIA
+2510 
-2515 DESGTNF
+2515 
-2522 KDLKTTIDDVSSSTE
+2522 
-2537 KVQKAGE
+2537 
-2544 SAISSMMRQINSM
+2544 
-2557 IDYTNQWSSMADE
+2557 
-2570 IIRACNAL
+2570 
-2578 NDYQNMAADKANEL
+2578 
-2592 SGNVLGT
+2592 
-2599 EDKGEE
+2599 
-2605 DYAREA
+2605 
-2611 LAAARQG
+2611 
-2618 DATLAFK
+2618 
-2625 QLANR
+2625 
-2630 EAKTGEKNS
+2630 
-2639 DSLVNLIK
+2639 
-2647 AVLSGD
+2647 
-2653 VTAEVIADSVV
+2653 
-2664 REKRKIRDSELS
+2664 
-2676 MFDTGG
+2676 
-2682 YTGDFQSAEGRLA
+2682 
-2695 VLHSKELVLNAD
+2695 
-2707 DTKNILTAVEG
+2707 
-2718 IRTLSPTLLS
+2718 
-2728 TIEKAIDNNSL
+2728 
-2739 IRTDLINGISGK
+2739 
-2751 GTSGGEKVV
+2751 
-2760 QQTVAINATFP
+2760 
-2771 NVSNSSEI
+2771 
-2779 EEALN
+2779 
-2784 NLTNQA
+2784 
-2790 IQYSTND
+2790 

>member
-161 YRYAQNLNNSLND
+161 YRYAQNLNSSLND
-174 IRIVTGQSADQMEK
+174 IRIVTGQSAEQMDR
-188 FAKKANTAAKELRT
+188 FAKKANAAAKELRT

-348 LNQYSEA
+348 LNKYSEA
-355 LSKVGVNIKDTMG
+355 LAKVGVNIKDTMG

-375 ILDETGAKWQAL
+375 ILDETGTKWQTL

-425 ENAEGSLQQQADTF
+425 ENAEGSLQQQADIY

-465 FFIDIT
+465 FFIETT

-476 LISMIQK
+476 LISIIQK

-569 NELANKLSTAD
+569 NELADRLSTAD

-630 GQRADKKGHINLN
+630 GQSADKKGHINLN
-643 NDITGTKEIVEDLQ
+643 NDTTGTKEIVEDLQ

-729 QTNEAFSMYT
+729 QTNEVFSMYT
-739 TSRITAQSTTELA
+739 TSRISAQSTTELA

-768 VEREYGIETNEL
+768 VEREYGVETNEL

-836 SNMSAYYMALTQII
+836 SNMSAYYMALTQTI

-862 VSSKIAAFSALI
+862 VSSKIAAFSALM
-874 MFSAVPAIKAFMG
+874 MFSAVPAIKAFTG

-911 GGGAS
+911 GGGAT
-916 LIMALPYLI
+916 LIGALPYLI
-925 AIATVLGTIYAIY
+925 AIAAVLGTIYAIY
-938 KAFHKERDNLK
+938 KAFHKERDSLK

-968 SEELKNSI
+968 SEELKNNI
-976 SSWEEAR
+976 SSWEDAR

-1036 EKVQKDSVKALN
+1036 EKVQENSTKALN

-1054 LGAQQVETNQKIKA
+1054 LGAQQIEANQKVKA
-1068 KAEEIETIPEKINKL
+1068 KAEEIRTSGEKI
-1083 SASANDIRNSSSIV
+1083 SRWFNSTPNNLTDPFDKIADTSE
-1097 DQIAN
+1097 QI
-1102 TSGQVSEEDVI
+1102 SEEDVI
-1113 KTLGKERFE
+1113 KQIGKDRFE
-1122 KSAEEIREYL
+1122 QSADNIREYIK
-1132 TLINQRNKQL
+1132 LINQRNNQS
-1142 DEYSSLIANSYLS
+1142 DYNSLIANSYLS

-1167 EQNYISKKISRKSQN
+1167 EQNYISKKISEQNSEKIKKSVN
-1182 QIKGATSRLNAKY
+1182 KLNTKY

-1200 LIARFKEEY
+1200 LIAHFQGEY

-1228 NKEVYSGD
+1228 NKEVYSED
-1236 NINKQIEKLQKAAEG
+1236 DIEKQVEELKQVAEG

-1261 SENTLLQAASGD
+1261 SENALLQAASGD
-1273 VSELADTVGTTLPSK
+1273 VSELENAVGTTLPSK

-1296 KDALKDE
+1296 KNALKDE
-1303 ITPEIEDIFNNY
+1303 LTPEIEDIFNNY
-1315 DPTQVINNIMTQMSS
+1315 DPAQVINNIISQSS
-1330 AFDAGSAA
+1330 AAFDTASAA
-1338 IYDFLNNGVFSDENI
+1338 IYDFLDNGVFSDEHI
-1353 AALKEKF
+1353 SALKEKF

-1368 FDNMTN
+1368 FENLSTYD
-1374 YEKIESIG
+1374 KIEAIG
-1382 EAQEISINK
+1382 EAQELTIK
-1391 RKEALNDYEK
+1391 RQKEALEDYKKSYQSFTK
-1401 SLNKDYE
+1401 SLQEQAGDAIKNKDFNQFKE
-1408 EVNKKKNLISD
+1408 IQSSLKNLRKTLDSIPTLEDQLKTKEVKKNLETA
-1419 QVGKDSKA
+1419 V
-1427 LDKYTDKLNEIQ
+1427 
-1439 KTLDRI
+1439 
-1445 PKLEEQLG
+1445 
-1453 MKSLISNLQKAT
+1453 
-1465 AHLKSFDNI
+1465 AHLKSYDKV
-1474 AEKISKKGV
+1474 AEKVSKKGIIEAKDFAAV
-1483 IQAEDVADILN
+1483 LDMM
-1494 EFPELAAHMTPEIEK
+1494 PELARYMELNIEK
-1509 GIVKLDAAG
+1509 GYAKLNSEG
-1518 MKLLQDQKDGNKQII
+1518 MKKFQNFQKENKQAVID
-1533 EENSKGLQE
+1533 NSKTLLDQ
-1542 RIAQE
+1542 ITKE
-1547 QEYYLAVSEYIGS
+1547 QEYYGALVDYINT
-1560 LQAQD
+1560 
-1565 DAKTQH
+1565 AKNAETNRNKQKVLE
-1571 NISNM
+1571 M
-1576 SSAVQSAYEYF
+1576 SDTVKKAYEYF
-1587 GNELQEDLDKN
+1587 G
-1598 LLEQQRS
+1598 
-1605 SDTALEQ
+1605 
-1612 IADANSIGLAAEQQ
+1612 
-1626 GQRSVDA
+1626 
-1633 WNSAFETTASNSYE
+1633 
-1647 MAKTVQQNYTN
+1647 
-1658 MSIPGGQ
+1658 
-1665 LSNSYGGKASKVTT
+1665 
-1679 GEDSSF
+1679 
-1685 NAGKQTDEYKAESR
+1685 
-1699 EQLLERSAYT
+1699 
-1709 SLSAKIND
+1709 
-1717 PKHAHDVLT
+1717 
-1726 PAELAYMRKMPGYE
+1726 AELAEDLQKNFDEQTNATNTAQSQINDSNQAGQAAQEQAQRAADSWDSAFQIIAESSATNMRAVTHNMLTAGTSDFAGETGTSVTHSVNGQSTNSKYE
-1740 NLPEGTEVIDLIQ
+1740 GWNGSDAQKDYSKQLNAWQLQLNSMKARFTDANWANKKILDSDREMYTWLTGKTLSEDAVYGDEVAQ
-1753 IKGLNQTVADVNA
+1753 SGLNQ
-1766 AAALAEPGNKKNGG
+1766 LAENEKAAMLLGDQGNTPIGGSGG
-1780 GGKDSK
+1780 GGGGSK
-1786 GKSDNSKTPDR
+1786 GGGKSDNSKTPDR

-1860 KGWVKQ
+1860 QGWVKQ

-1907 AYNDIVKQFNAKVA
+1907 AYNDIVKQFNEKVA
-1921 KGEKESDDNPWKFKF
+1921 KGEKESDDNPWKFDF
-1936 FGKLVTPEEAEK
+1936 FGKQVTPEEAEK

-1961 EDLDVVHQN
+1961 EDLDVIHQN

-1995 YKDVKGL
+1995 YKEVKEL

-2071 GEISTATFKDKLQE
+2071 GEISTVTFKDKLQE

-2157 KLSQEQVNASVAQAK
+2157 KLSQEQVNSSVAQAK
-2172 LNKQYYEE
+2172 LNKQFYEE
-2180 MRDAVDKVEAELA
+2180 MRDAVDKVETELA

-2221 AMLSSAQEAMNAAKD
+2221 TMLSSAQEAMNAAKD

-2463 GSISIDDFSNNYA
+2463 GSVSIDDFSNNYA
-2476 EDLIDMAD
+2476 EDLIDMTD

-2537 KVQKAGE
+2537 KAQKAGE

-2599 EDKGEE
+2599 DDKGET

-2639 DSLVNLIK
+2639 DSLINLIR

-2653 VTAEVIADSVV
+2653 DTAGIIADSVV

>member
-161 YRYAQNLNNSLND
+161 YRYAQNLNSSLND
-174 IRIVTGQSADQMEK
+174 IRIVTGQSAEQMDR
-188 FAKKANTAAKELRT
+188 FAKKANAAAKELRT

-278 SSSAEIAA
+278 SSSAEIAG
-286 GLEKFASVAD
+286 GLEKFAAVAK

-301 YNYATSALATV
+301 YDYATTALATV

-348 LNQYSEA
+348 LNKYSEA

-425 ENAEGSLQQQADTF
+425 ENAEGSLQQQADTY

-465 FFIDIT
+465 FFIKMT

-476 LISMIQK
+476 VISIIQK
-483 FTDSLGGMKGVV
+483 FTDSIGGMKGVV

-505 FKDKIASS
+505 FKEKIASS
-513 ISYASNAMKQLVTDI
+513 ISYASNAMKQLITDV
-528 RGKNNQTK
+528 RGKNNNFR
-536 QTFVDEAVNMMG
+536 QTFVDEAVNMAG
-548 NSAKLDQGEIFSRQ
+548 GSAKLDQGEIFSRQ

-569 NELANKLSTAD
+569 NELANKLSTSD

-624 SSRNRY
+624 SSKNRY

-643 NDITGTKEIVEDLQ
+643 NDVTGTKEIIEDLQ

-670 INLTDLPALMRENSI
+670 INLTDLPALIRENSI

-694 EYNSQKAILDNQLSR
+694 EYNSQKNILDEQLSR
-709 EIISQEQYNAELG
+709 EIISQEQYDAELE
-722 NQEKILN
+722 QQKKILD
-729 QTNEAFSMYT
+729 QTNDAFSVYT
-739 TSRITAQSTTELA
+739 TSRISALDATELA

-780 IILLQQLRSAEGER
+780 IILLQQLRGAEGER
-794 AAQLRNQVKIVEERI
+794 AAQLRNQVKIIEERI
-809 NREIQYKNSLKATEE
+809 NKEIQYKNSLKATEE
-824 AVKSGMGMTNLI
+824 AVRSGMGLTNLVSSI
-836 SNMSAYYMALTQII
+836 SSYTMALTSAI
-850 STLKIM
+850 SIGKIFM
-856 KDDTAD
+856 DDTAD
-862 VSSKIAAFSALI
+862 MSSKIVALSSI
-874 MFSAVPAIKAFMG
+874 FMFTLMPAIKAVTGIF
-887 TLSLIKKLKAGEGLA
+887 SLVKKLKAGEGLA
-902 TALEGLLGV
+902 VALEGLLGV
-911 GGGAS
+911 GGGAA
-916 LIMALPYLI
+916 LIAALPYLI

-938 KAFHKERDNLK
+938 KALHKERDNLK
-949 DIQKNISNL
+949 EIQKNISNI

-976 SSWEEAR
+976 SSWKEAR

-1017 WEYMYTDKKGRISF
+1017 WEYMYTDEKGRISF

-1036 EKVQKDSVKALN
+1036 EKVQKDNTRALN
-1048 AMQRMK
+1048 SMQRMK
-1054 LGAQQVETNQKIKA
+1054 LGAQQIETNQKIKA
-1068 KAEEIETIPEKINKL
+1068 KAEEIETWTETLNKNIV
-1083 SASANDIRNSSSIV
+1083 SKAGKHWYSSIV

-1236 NINKQIEKLQKAAEG
+1236 NINKQIEELQKAAEG

-1494 EFPELAAHMTPEIEK
+1494 DFPELAAHMTPEIEK

-1576 SSAVQSAYEYF
+1576 SSVVQSAYEYF
-1587 GNELQEDLDKN
+1587 GNELQDDLDKN

-1766 AAALAEPGNKKNGG
+1766 AAALAEPGNKKIGG

-2026 SIKLDLGDITT
+2026 SIKLNLGDITT

-2148 TSKGYSTIA
+2148 TSKGYSTIV
-2157 KLSQEQVNASVAQAK
+2157 KLSQEQVNSSIAQAK

-2180 MRDAVDKVEAELA
+2180 MRDAVDKVETELA

-2221 AMLSSAQEAMNAAKD
+2221 AMLSSAQEAMNTAKD

-2302 SAHAKELKNLQDE
+2302 SAHARELKNLQDE

-2463 GSISIDDFSNNYA
+2463 GTASIDDFSNSYA
-2476 EDLIDMAD
+2476 EDLIDMTD

-2718 IRTLSPTLLS
+2718 IRTLSPALLS

-2760 QQTVAINATFP
+2760 QQTVSINATFP

>member
-104 EGQQAFLQIANAV
+104 EGQQTFLQIANAV

-161 YRYAQNLNNSLND
+161 YRYAQNLNSSLND
-174 IRIVTGQSADQMEK
+174 IRIVTGQSAEQMDR
-188 FAKKANTAAKELRT
+188 FAKKANAAAKELRT

-312 VAQTRQSE
+312 VSQTRQSE

-425 ENAEGSLQQQADTF
+425 ENAEGSLQQQADTY

-465 FFIDIT
+465 FFIKTT
-471 NAVAG
+471 NTVAG

-483 FTDSLGGMKGVV
+483 FTDSIGGMKGVV

-505 FKDKIASS
+505 FKEKIASS
-513 ISYASNAMKQLVTDI
+513 ISYASNAMKQLITDV
-528 RGKNNQTK
+528 RGKNNNFR
-536 QTFVDEAVNMMG
+536 QTFVDEAVNMAG
-548 NSAKLDQGEIFSRQ
+548 GSAKLDQGEIFSRQ

-569 NELANKLSTAD
+569 NELANKLSTSD

-624 SSRNRY
+624 SSKNRY
-630 GQRADKKGHINLN
+630 KQRADEKGHINLN
-643 NDITGTKEIVEDLQ
+643 NDVTGTKEIIEDLQ

-670 INLTDLPALMRENSI
+670 VKLTDLPALIRENSI

-694 EYNSQKAILDNQLSR
+694 EYNSQKNILDEQLSR
-709 EIISQEQYNAELG
+709 EIISQEQYDAELE
-722 NQEKILN
+722 QQKKILE
-729 QTNEAFSMYT
+729 QTNDAFSRYT
-739 TSRITAQSTTELA
+739 TSRISALDATELA

-780 IILLQQLRSAEGER
+780 IVLLQQLRGAEGER
-794 AAQLRNQVKIVEERI
+794 AAQLRNQVKIIEERI
-809 NREIQYKNSLKATEE
+809 NKEIQYKNSLKATEE
-824 AVKSGMGMTNLI
+824 AVRSGMGLTNLVSSI
-836 SNMSAYYMALTQII
+836 SSYTMALTSAI
-850 STLKIM
+850 SIGKIFM
-856 KDDTAD
+856 DDTAD
-862 VSSKIAAFSALI
+862 MSSKIAALSSIF
-874 MFSAVPAIKAFMG
+874 MFTLMPAIKAVTGIF
-887 TLSLIKKLKAGEGLA
+887 SLVKKLKAGEGLA
-902 TALEGLLGV
+902 VALEGLLGA
-911 GGGAS
+911 GGGAA
-916 LIMALPYLI
+916 LIAALPYLI

-938 KAFHKERDNLK
+938 KALHKERDNLK
-949 DIQKNISNL
+949 EIQKNISNI

-976 SSWEEAR
+976 SSWKDAR

-1017 WEYMYTDKKGRISF
+1017 WEYMYTDEKGRIFF

-1036 EKVQKDSVKALN
+1036 EKVQKDNTKALN
-1048 AMQRMK
+1048 SMQRMK
-1054 LGAQQVETNQKIKA
+1054 LGAQQIETNQKIKA
-1068 KAEEIETIPEKINKL
+1068 KAEDIETWPETLNKYIV
-1083 SASANDIRNSSSIV
+1083 SASDKHQYSSIV

-1167 EQNYISKKISRKSQN
+1167 EQNYISKKISQKSQN
-1182 QIKGATSRLNAKY
+1182 QIKGATSRLNTEY

-1200 LIARFKEEY
+1200 LIEHFKEIY

-1236 NINKQIEKLQKAAEG
+1236 DIDKQVEDLQKAAEG
-1251 LQQASKDLGL
+1251 LQQASKELGL

-1273 VSELADTVGTTLPSK
+1273 VSELADAVGTTLPNE
-1288 IKDLEKGV
+1288 IQRFEEEV
-1296 KDALKDE
+1296 RTALKGE
-1303 ITPEIEDIFNNY
+1303 NITSELDQIFKNY
-1315 DPTQVINNIMTQMSS
+1315 DATQVVNNILSITHQ
-1330 AFDAGSAA
+1330 ALDAADTA
-1338 IYDFLNNGVFSDENI
+1338 IADFLDNGVFSEENI
-1353 AALKEKF
+1353 NNLKEKF
-1360 QGIFDFSN
+1360 SGIFDLSN
-1368 FDNMTN
+1368 LDKMSTA
-1374 YEKIESIG
+1374 EKIEQIG
-1382 EAQEISINK
+1382 LAQDAAVKKQEN
-1391 RKEALNDYEK
+1391 ALNSLEQ
-1401 SLNKDYE
+1401 SLNKD
-1408 EVNKKKNLISD
+1408 
-1419 QVGKDSKA
+1419 KDKITKDA
-1427 LDKYTDKLNEIQ
+1427 ADL
-1439 KTLDRI
+1439 
-1445 PKLEEQLG
+1445 
-1453 MKSLISNLQKAT
+1453 KSLETYNNKLKIIKENLEKIPTMREALETEKAKNDLEK
-1465 AHLKSFDNI
+1465 AAMQLKQCDNI
-1474 AEKISKKGV
+1474 FEKISKKGV
-1483 IQAEDVADILN
+1483 IQAKDVSAVLDA
-1494 EFPELAAHMTPEIEK
+1494 FPELGRYMSVDMAKGVAKIGTAGVKAA
-1509 GIVKLDAAG
+1509 
-1518 MKLLQDQKDGNKQII
+1518 KQIQAEAKKTL
-1533 EENSKGLQE
+1533 EENAKVLQKK
-1542 RIAQE
+1542 IAQE
-1547 QEYYLAVSEYIGS
+1547 QEYYGALVDYNELIKANENKKNQALING
-1560 LQAQD
+1560 LQGVTL
-1565 DAKTQH
+1565 K
-1571 NISNM
+1571 
-1576 SSAVQSAYEYF
+1576 AYQYF
-1587 GNELQEDLDKN
+1587 GEQLASDLDKN
-1598 LLEQQRS
+1598 LKEQLNSQN
-1605 SDTALEQ
+1605 TALNQ
-1612 IADANSIGLAAEQQ
+1612 IADQNSIGLSAEQQ
-1626 GQRSVDA
+1626 SQRSMDA
-1633 WNSAFETTASNSYE
+1633 WNSAFENIANNSLNMGE
-1647 MAKTVQQNYTN
+1647 TVQHNFLN
-1658 MSIPGGQ
+1658 MFNPFGSFK
-1665 LSNSYGGKASKVTT
+1665 SYGGSSGSVDR
-1679 GEDSSF
+1679 GEDSSYTS
-1685 NAGKQTDEYKAESR
+1685 GYQTDEYKA
-1699 EQLLERSAYT
+1699 
-1709 SLSAKIND
+1709 AKKEND
-1717 PKHAHDVLT
+1717 EHQMSV
-1726 PAELAYMRKMPGYE
+1726 
-1740 NLPEGTEVIDLIQ
+1740 EGTINKVKNSRFASTHLTQLDVANFAEIGLSTTTDDTFSDVIAKYGIGVIDKQLGSLAQASSVGNIP
-1753 IKGLNQTVADVNA
+1753 ISDGEKGS
-1766 AAALAEPGNKKNGG
+1766 KG
-1780 GGKDSK
+1780 GGKSDS
-1786 GKSDNSKTPDR
+1786 SKTPDR

-2037 YGNIKLANNP
+2037 YGNIKIANNP

-2157 KLSQEQVNASVAQAK
+2157 KLSQEQVNSSIAQAK

-2180 MRDAVDKVEAELA
+2180 MRDAVDKVETELA

-2236 FYTTQIEKAAYE
+2236 FYTTKIEKAAYE

-2291 KLEKLIDETKT
+2291 KLEKLINETKT

-2463 GSISIDDFSNNYA
+2463 GNISIDDFSNNYA
-2476 EDLIDMAD
+2476 EDLIDMTD

-2522 KDLKTTIDDVSSSTE
+2522 KDLKTTIDEVSSSTE

-2630 EAKTGEKNS
+2630 ESKTGEKNS

>member
-161 YRYAQNLNNSLND
+161 YRYAQNLNSSLND
-174 IRIVTGQSADQMEK
+174 IRIVTGQSAEQMDR
-188 FAKKANTAAKELRT
+188 FAKKANAAAKELRT

-286 GLEKFASVAD
+286 GLEKFASVAN

-408 MALMDN
+408 MALMNN
-414 WDIFKE
+414 WNIFKE

-425 ENAEGSLQQQADTF
+425 ENAEGSLQQQADTY

-465 FFIDIT
+465 FFIKMT

-476 LISMIQK
+476 VISIIQK
-483 FTDSLGGMKGVV
+483 FTDSIGGMKGVV

-505 FKDKIASS
+505 FKEKIASS
-513 ISYASNAMKQLVTDI
+513 ISYASNAMKQLIIDV
-528 RGKNNQTK
+528 RGKNNNFR
-536 QTFVDEAVNMMG
+536 QTFVDEAVNMAG
-548 NSAKLDQGEIFSRQ
+548 GSAKLDQGEIFSRQ

-569 NELANKLSTAD
+569 NKLANKLSISD

-624 SSRNRY
+624 SSKNRY

-643 NDITGTKEIVEDLQ
+643 NDVTGTKEIIEDLQ

-670 INLTDLPALMRENSI
+670 INLTDLPALIRENSI

-694 EYNSQKAILDNQLSR
+694 EYNSQKNILDEQLSR
-709 EIISQEQYNAELG
+709 EIISQEQYDAELE
-722 NQEKILN
+722 QQKKILD
-729 QTNEAFSMYT
+729 QTNDAFSVYT
-739 TSRITAQSTTELA
+739 TSRISALDATELA

-780 IILLQQLRSAEGER
+780 IILLQQLRGAEGEK
-794 AAQLRNQVKIVEERI
+794 AAQLRNQVKIIEERI
-809 NREIQYKNSLKATEE
+809 NKEIQYKNSLKATEE
-824 AVKSGMGMTNLI
+824 AVRSGMGLTNLVSSI
-836 SNMSAYYMALTQII
+836 SSYTMVLTSAI
-850 STLKIM
+850 SIGKIFM
-856 KDDTAD
+856 DDTAD
-862 VSSKIAAFSALI
+862 MSSKIAALSSIF
-874 MFSAVPAIKAFMG
+874 MFTLMPAIKAVAGIF
-887 TLSLIKKLKAGEGLA
+887 SLVKKLKAGEGLA
-902 TALEGLLGV
+902 VALEGLLGV
-911 GGGAS
+911 GGGAA
-916 LIMALPYLI
+916 LIAALPYLI

-938 KAFHKERDNLK
+938 KALHKERDNLK
-949 DIQKNISNL
+949 EIQKNISNI

-976 SSWEEAR
+976 SSWKEAR

-1017 WEYMYTDKKGRISF
+1017 WEYMYTDEKGRISF

-1036 EKVQKDSVKALN
+1036 EKVQKDNTRAFNS
-1048 AMQRMK
+1048 MQRMK
-1054 LGAQQVETNQKIKA
+1054 LGAQQIETNQKIKA
-1068 KAEEIETIPEKINKL
+1068 KAEEIETWTETLNKNI
-1083 SASANDIRNSSSIV
+1083 ASKASKYQYSSIV

-1167 EQNYISKKISRKSQN
+1167 EQDYISKKISRKSQN

-1200 LIARFKEEY
+1200 LIEHFKEIY

-1223 LSELA
+1223 LSELV
-1228 NKEVYSGD
+1228 NEEVYSGD
-1236 NINKQIEKLQKAAEG
+1236 GINQQVEDLQKAAEG

-1261 SENTLLQAASGD
+1261 SKNTLLQAASGD
-1273 VSELADTVGTTLPSK
+1273 VSELANTVGTTLPSK
-1288 IKDLEKGV
+1288 IKELEKGV
-1296 KDALKDE
+1296 KDALKGE
-1303 ITPEIEDIFNNY
+1303 NIAPELDNIFNNY
-1315 DPTQVINNIMTQMSS
+1315 DPTQVINNIISQSS
-1330 AFDAGSAA
+1330 AAFDTASAA
-1338 IYDFLNNGVFSDENI
+1338 IYDFLDNGVFSDEHI

-1368 FDNMTN
+1368 FENLSTYD
-1374 YEKIESIG
+1374 KIEAIG
-1382 EAQEISINK
+1382 EAQEAAIKKQRDAIDDYKKSYQSLLDDQVSKSQTAARAGDLDQLKKIK
-1391 RKEALNDYEK
+1391 TSMESMRKTLN
-1401 SLNKDYE
+1401 SLPTLEDQLKTK
-1408 EVNKKKNLISD
+1408 EVKKNLETA
-1419 QVGKDSKA
+1419 V
-1427 LDKYTDKLNEIQ
+1427 
-1439 KTLDRI
+1439 
-1445 PKLEEQLG
+1445 
-1453 MKSLISNLQKAT
+1453 
-1465 AHLKSFDNI
+1465 AHLKSWDNV
-1474 AEKISKKGV
+1474 AEKISKKGR
-1483 IQAEDVADILN
+1483 IEAKDVSAVLDAMPQLARYMALN
-1494 EFPELAAHMTPEIEK
+1494 IEK
-1509 GIVKLDAAG
+1509 GYAQLNSEGLNKAKEFQKENKKIVTDNSQDLLNTIAKEQQYYGALIDYIDAVKAAETDKNKTKIVQMSDVAKKAYTYAG
-1518 MKLLQDQKDGNKQII
+1518 EELATELRKNFNEKSSSGNTAQAQIND
-1533 EENSKGLQE
+1533 ENQAGQAGVEQSDRVLKAWDTAFTA
-1542 RIAQE
+1542 IAKSSATNMQ
-1547 QEYYLAVSEYIGS
+1547 AVSYN
-1560 LQAQD
+1560 LQ
-1565 DAKTQH
+1565 
-1571 NISNM
+1571 
-1576 SSAVQSAYEYF
+1576 
-1587 GNELQEDLDKN
+1587 
-1598 LLEQQRS
+1598 
-1605 SDTALEQ
+1605 
-1612 IADANSIGLAAEQQ
+1612 
-1626 GQRSVDA
+1626 
-1633 WNSAFETTASNSYE
+1633 
-1647 MAKTVQQNYTN
+1647 
-1658 MSIPGGQ
+1658 
-1665 LSNSYGGKASKVTT
+1665 
-1679 GEDSSF
+1679 
-1685 NAGKQTDEYKAESR
+1685 NAGKIGFQAQMGHSEYTSTNNGKESGYTSHTGSEEEAAYQKEQTGQARILDDFIFAVTNPSMANLTVTSAQASLYNSLMPGANIEAGKTKYSEINA
-1699 EQLLERSAYT
+1699 EQLQNMLVG
-1709 SLSAKIND
+1709 NVD
-1717 PKHAHDVLT
+1717 
-1726 PAELAYMRKMPGYE
+1726 
-1740 NLPEGTEVIDLIQ
+1740 
-1753 IKGLNQTVADVNA
+1753 A
-1766 AAALAEPGNKKNGG
+1766 AMLLREPGNTPIEG
-1780 GGKDSK
+1780 GGKGG

-2037 YGNIKLANNP
+2037 YGNIKIANNP

-2157 KLSQEQVNASVAQAK
+2157 KLSQEQVNSSIAQAK

-2213 EEMNSAQE
+2213 EEMNSAQG

-2476 EDLIDMAD
+2476 EDLIDMTD

-2630 EAKTGEKNS
+2630 ESKTGEKNS

-2739 IRTDLINGISGK
+2739 IRTDLINGISSK